1 MAMNNRV
8 LSIEIGNSFT
18 KICEMDYKVK
28 KPKVYK
34 VLTVETPEGIVVD
47 GMLQPTQE
55 YADRMVNALGT
66 NGIRTKKVIFTISS
80 TRVASREVQI
90 PNVKASKIEALV
102 KTNANEYFPVDLTQ
116 YEIGHY
122 LAGGLTENGKL
133 RVMALAVPKA
143 LLDSYYQLAQM
154 CSWEVECFDY
164 SSNSLYQIL
173 RDEKSEKVTM
183 VIKIDENSTIV
194 TVLSAGKV
202 LLQRTVA
209 YGVQDA
215 IDTMI
220 ASGAYAVNDP
230 MSAVERFQKKT
241 CLNRVLHPGDKV
253 WEENAGRWEDED
265 AGNVEVTEARQ
276 KITASLEPLIV
287 GVSRVIDFY
296 DSRNS
301 ENPIEKSYV
310 TGLGGSFSG
319 MSKLFTN
326 CLERKVHTLSE
337 MDDKIGMSKAIR
349 STRPAAYISCL
360 GAVLAPVGLID
371 KSTQKSKGL
380 TVVSG
385 TNYTFVSVAVLVL
398 GVILSIAMAA
408 TSVTRYL
415 GNVAQNVYLQ
425 NRVQELQPAQA
436 VYNDYLAAE
445 AQYDKY
451 TYLYAYTQTPNENL
465 VEFINEL
472 EQILPDSF
480 YTNSFSSDQTGIS
493 MSVTVE
499 GKAAAART
507 ILNIRNMQSIDD
519 VEISNITDSKDET
532 GTSIVTFSITGSYK
546 VLGVILSIAMAATS
560 VTRYLG
566 NVAQNVYLQNR
577 VQELQPAQAVYNDY
591 LAAEA
596 QYDKYTYLYA
606 YTQTPNENLV
616 EFINELEQI
625 LPDSFY
631 TNSFSSDQT
640 GISMSVTVEG
650 KAAAARTI
658 LNIRNM
664 QSIDDVEISNITDS
678 KDETGTSIVTFSI
691 TGSYKELTDET
702 EESGEAQA
710 DTQTAQ

>member
-1 MAMNNRV
+1 MNNRV

-34 VLTVETPEGIVVD
+34 VLTVETAEGIVVD
-47 GMLQPTQE
+47 GMLQPTQD
-55 YADRMVNALGT
+55 YADHLVNALGT
-66 NGIRTKKVIFTISS
+66 NGIRTKKVLFTISS

-90 PNVKASKIEALV
+90 PNVKANKIEALV
-102 KTNANEYFPVDLTQ
+102 KTNASDYFPVDLTQ

-122 LAGGLTENGKL
+122 LAGGLAENGKL

-143 LLDSYYQLAQM
+143 LLNSYYQLAQM
-154 CSWEVECFDY
+154 CGWEVECFDY

-220 ASGAYAVNDP
+220 ASGAYAVNNP

-265 AGNVEVTEARQ
+265 AGNVEVTAARQ

-415 GNVAQNVYLQ
+415 GNVAQNAVLQ
-425 NRVQELQPAQA
+425 ARVEELQPARA
-436 VYNDYLAAE
+436 VYNEYLTAA

-451 TYLYAYTQTPNENL
+451 KYLYEYTENPNENL
-465 VEFINEL
+465 VDFINEL
-472 EQILPDSF
+472 EQILPSSF
-480 YTNSFSSDQTGIS
+480 YTNSFSSDLDGIS

-499 GKAAAART
+499 GKEAAART
-507 ILNIRNMQSIDD
+507 ILNIRNMKSISD
-519 VEISNITDSKDET
+519 VQISNITDSKNEL
-532 GTSIVTFSITGSYK
+532 GESAVTFSITGTYADM
-546 VLGVILSIAMAATS
+546 I
-560 VTRYLG
+560 
-566 NVAQNVYLQNR
+566 QNV
-577 VQELQPAQAVYNDY
+577 DI
-591 LAAEA
+591 
-596 QYDKYTYLYA
+596 
-606 YTQTPNENLV
+606 
-616 EFINELEQI
+616 F
-625 LPDSFY
+625 
-631 TNSFSSDQT
+631 
-640 GISMSVTVEG
+640 
-650 KAAAARTI
+650 
-658 LNIRNM
+658 
-664 QSIDDVEISNITDS
+664 
-678 KDETGTSIVTFSI
+678 
-691 TGSYKELTDET
+691 
-702 EESGEAQA
+702 
-710 DTQTAQ
+710 

>member
-8 LSIEIGNSFT
+8 LSIEISNSFT
-18 KICEMDYKVK
+18 KICEIDYKVK

-34 VLTVETPEGIVVD
+34 VLTVETPEGVVVD

-55 YADRMVNALGT
+55 YADHLVNALGT
-66 NGIRTKKVIFTISS
+66 NGIHTRRVIFTISS

-90 PNVKASKIEALV
+90 PNVKANKIEALV
-102 KTNANEYFPVDLTQ
+102 KTNANDYFPVDLTQ

-122 LAGGLTENGKL
+122 LAGGLTEEGKL

-143 LLDSYYQLAQM
+143 LLNSYYQLAQM
-154 CSWEVECFDY
+154 CGWEVECFDY

-183 VIKIDENSTIV
+183 MIKIDENSTIV

-215 IDTMI
+215 IETMI

-241 CLNRVLHPGDKV
+241 CLNRVLHQGDKL

-265 AGNVEVTEARQ
+265 AGNVEVTAARQ
-276 KITASLEPLIV
+276 KITSTLEPLIV
-287 GVSRVIDFY
+287 GVNRVIDFY
-296 DSRNS
+296 DSRNGDT
-301 ENPIEKSYV
+301 PIERTYV

-326 CLERKVHTLSE
+326 CLERKVHTLSDME
-337 MDDKIGMSKAIR
+337 DKIGMSKAIR

-371 KSTQKSKGL
+371 KSQQKAKGM

-398 GVILSIAMAA
+398 GVILSIAMAV
-408 TSVTRYL
+408 TSLTRYL
-415 GNVAQNVYLQ
+415 STVAENVALQ
-425 NRVQELQPAQA
+425 ARVEELQPAQT
-436 VYNDYLAAE
+436 VYNEYLSAA

-451 TYLYAYTQTPNENL
+451 KYLYEYTENPNENL

-480 YTNSFSSDQTGIS
+480 YTDSFSSDQTGIS
-493 MSVTVE
+493 MTVNVE

-507 ILNIRNMQSIDD
+507 ILNIRNMESIED
-519 VEISNITDSKDET
+519 VQISNITDNQDEMGGSWVMFSMT
-532 GTSIVTFSITGSYK
+532 GTYRE
-546 VLGVILSIAMAATS
+546 LS
-560 VTRYLG
+560 
-566 NVAQNVYLQNR
+566 
-577 VQELQPAQAVYNDY
+577 
-591 LAAEA
+591 
-596 QYDKYTYLYA
+596 
-606 YTQTPNENLV
+606 
-616 EFINELEQI
+616 
-625 LPDSFY
+625 
-631 TNSFSSDQT
+631 
-640 GISMSVTVEG
+640 
-650 KAAAARTI
+650 
-658 LNIRNM
+658 
-664 QSIDDVEISNITDS
+664 
-678 KDETGTSIVTFSI
+678 
-691 TGSYKELTDET
+691 DET
-702 EESGEAQA
+702 EETGETVES
-710 DTQTAQ
+710 TQSVQ

>member
-1 MAMNNRV
+1 MNNRV

-18 KICEMDYKVK
+18 KICEIDYKVK

-34 VLTVETPEGIVVD
+34 VLTVETPEGVVVD

-55 YADRMVNALGT
+55 YADHLVNALGT
-66 NGIRTKKVIFTISS
+66 NGIRTKRVIFTISS

-90 PNVKASKIEALV
+90 PNVKANKIEALV
-102 KTNANEYFPVDLTQ
+102 KTNANDYFPVDLTQ

-122 LAGGLTENGKL
+122 LAGGLTEEGKL

-143 LLDSYYQLAQM
+143 LLNSYYQLAQM
-154 CSWEVECFDY
+154 CGWEVECFDY

-183 VIKIDENSTIV
+183 MIKIDENSTIV

-215 IDTMI
+215 IETMI

-241 CLNRVLHPGDKV
+241 CLNRVLHQGDKL

-265 AGNVEVTEARQ
+265 AGNVEVTAARQ
-276 KITASLEPLIV
+276 KITSTLEPLIV

-296 DSRNS
+296 DSRNGDT
-301 ENPIEKSYV
+301 PIERTYV

-326 CLERKVHTLSE
+326 CLERKVHTLSD

-371 KSTQKSKGL
+371 KSTQKAKGL

-398 GVILSIAMAA
+398 GVILSIAMAV
-408 TSVTRYL
+408 TSLTRYF
-415 GNVAQNVYLQ
+415 GTVAENVALQ
-425 NRVQELQPAQA
+425 ARVEELQPAQA
-436 VYNDYLAAE
+436 VYNEYLSAA

-451 TYLYAYTQTPNENL
+451 KYLYEYTENPNENL

-480 YTNSFSSDQTGIS
+480 YTDSFSSDQTGIS
-493 MSVTVE
+493 MTVNVE

-507 ILNIRNMQSIDD
+507 ILNIRNMESIED
-519 VEISNITDSKDET
+519 VQISNITDNQDEMGGSWVMFSMT
-532 GTSIVTFSITGSYK
+532 GTYRE
-546 VLGVILSIAMAATS
+546 LS
-560 VTRYLG
+560 
-566 NVAQNVYLQNR
+566 
-577 VQELQPAQAVYNDY
+577 
-591 LAAEA
+591 
-596 QYDKYTYLYA
+596 
-606 YTQTPNENLV
+606 
-616 EFINELEQI
+616 
-625 LPDSFY
+625 
-631 TNSFSSDQT
+631 
-640 GISMSVTVEG
+640 
-650 KAAAARTI
+650 
-658 LNIRNM
+658 
-664 QSIDDVEISNITDS
+664 
-678 KDETGTSIVTFSI
+678 
-691 TGSYKELTDET
+691 DET
-702 EESGEAQA
+702 EETGETVES
-710 DTQTAQ
+710 TQSVQ

>member
-1 MAMNNRV
+1 MNNRV

-18 KICEMDYKVK
+18 KICEIDYKVK

-34 VLTVETPEGIVVD
+34 VLTVETPEGVVVD

-55 YADRMVNALGT
+55 YADHLVNALGT
-66 NGIRTKKVIFTISS
+66 NGIRTRKVIFTISS

-90 PNVKASKIEALV
+90 PNVKANKIEALV
-102 KTNANEYFPVDLTQ
+102 KTNANDYFPVDLTQ

-122 LAGGLTENGKL
+122 LAGGLTEDGKL

-143 LLDSYYQLAQM
+143 LLNSYYQLAQM
-154 CSWEVECFDY
+154 CGWEVECFDY

-173 RDEKSEKVTM
+173 RDEKTETVTM
-183 VIKIDENSTIV
+183 MIKIDENSTIV

-215 IDTMI
+215 IETMI

-241 CLNRVLHPGDKV
+241 CLNRVLHQGDKL

-265 AGNVEVTEARQ
+265 AGNVEVTAARQ
-276 KITASLEPLIV
+276 KITSSLEPLIV

-296 DSRNS
+296 DSRNGD
-301 ENPIEKSYV
+301 NPIQKTFV

-326 CLERKVHTLSE
+326 CLERKVHTLSDME
-337 MDDKIGMSKAIR
+337 DKIGMSKAIR

-371 KSTQKSKGL
+371 KSQQKTKGM

-398 GVILSIAMAA
+398 GVILSIAMAV
-408 TSVTRYL
+408 TSLTRYF
-415 GNVAQNVYLQ
+415 GTVAENVALQ
-425 NRVQELQPAQA
+425 ARVEELQPAQA
-436 VYNDYLAAE
+436 VYNDYLATA

-451 TYLYAYTQTPNENL
+451 QYLYEYTENPNENL

-472 EQILPDSF
+472 EQILPSSF
-480 YTNSFSSDQTGIS
+480 WTNSFSSDMEGIS

-507 ILNIRNMQSIDD
+507 ILNIRNMESIED
-519 VEISNITDSKDET
+519 VQISNITDTQNELGESA
-532 GTSIVTFSITGSYK
+532 VTFSITGTYADIHADSEEAENT
-546 VLGVILSIAMAATS
+546 GDAA
-560 VTRYLG
+560 
-566 NVAQNVYLQNR
+566 
-577 VQELQPAQAVYNDY
+577 
-591 LAAEA
+591 
-596 QYDKYTYLYA
+596 
-606 YTQTPNENLV
+606 
-616 EFINELEQI
+616 
-625 LPDSFY
+625 
-631 TNSFSSDQT
+631 
-640 GISMSVTVEG
+640 
-650 KAAAARTI
+650 
-658 LNIRNM
+658 
-664 QSIDDVEISNITDS
+664 
-678 KDETGTSIVTFSI
+678 GT
-691 TGSYKELTDET
+691 
-702 EESGEAQA
+702 
-710 DTQTAQ
+710 TAQ

>member
-1 MAMNNRV
+1 MNNRV

-18 KICEMDYKVK
+18 KICEIDYKVK

-34 VLTVETPEGIVVD
+34 VLTVETPEGVVVD

-55 YADRMVNALGT
+55 YADHLVNALGT
-66 NGIRTKKVIFTISS
+66 NGIRTKRVIFTISS

-90 PNVKASKIEALV
+90 PNVKANKIEALV
-102 KTNANEYFPVDLTQ
+102 KTNANDYFPVDLTQ

-122 LAGGLTENGKL
+122 LAGGLTEEGKL

-154 CSWEVECFDY
+154 CGWEVECFDY

-183 VIKIDENSTIV
+183 MIKIDENSTIV

-215 IDTMI
+215 IETMI

-241 CLNRVLHPGDKV
+241 CLNRVLHQGDKL

-265 AGNVEVTEARQ
+265 AGNVEVTAARQ

-301 ENPIEKSYV
+301 DTPIERTYV

-371 KSTQKSKGL
+371 KSTQKAKGL

-385 TNYTFVSVAVLVL
+385 TNYTFVSVAILVL
-398 GVILSIAMAA
+398 GVILSIAMAV
-408 TSVTRYL
+408 TSLTRYF
-415 GNVAQNVYLQ
+415 GTVAENVALQ
-425 NRVQELQPAQA
+425 ARVEELQPAQT
-436 VYNDYLAAE
+436 VYNEYLSTA

-451 TYLYAYTQTPNENL
+451 KYLYEYTENPNENL

-480 YTNSFSSDQTGIS
+480 YTDSFSSDQTGIS
-493 MSVTVE
+493 MTVNVE

-507 ILNIRNMQSIDD
+507 ILNIRNMESIED
-519 VEISNITDSKDET
+519 VQISNITDNQDEMGGSWVMFSMT
-532 GTSIVTFSITGSYK
+532 GTYRE
-546 VLGVILSIAMAATS
+546 LS
-560 VTRYLG
+560 
-566 NVAQNVYLQNR
+566 
-577 VQELQPAQAVYNDY
+577 
-591 LAAEA
+591 
-596 QYDKYTYLYA
+596 
-606 YTQTPNENLV
+606 
-616 EFINELEQI
+616 
-625 LPDSFY
+625 
-631 TNSFSSDQT
+631 
-640 GISMSVTVEG
+640 
-650 KAAAARTI
+650 
-658 LNIRNM
+658 
-664 QSIDDVEISNITDS
+664 
-678 KDETGTSIVTFSI
+678 
-691 TGSYKELTDET
+691 DET
-702 EESGEAQA
+702 EETGETVES
-710 DTQTAQ
+710 TQSVQ

>member
-18 KICEMDYKVK
+18 KICEIDYKVK

-34 VLTVETPEGIVVD
+34 VLTVETPEGVVVD

-55 YADRMVNALGT
+55 YADHLVNALGT
-66 NGIRTKKVIFTISS
+66 NGIHTRRVIFTISS

-90 PNVKASKIEALV
+90 PNVKANKIEALV
-102 KTNANEYFPVDLTQ
+102 KTNANDYFPVDLTQ

-122 LAGGLTENGKL
+122 LAGGLTEEGKL

-154 CSWEVECFDY
+154 CGWEVECFDY

-183 VIKIDENSTIV
+183 MIKIDENSTIV

-215 IDTMI
+215 IETMI

-241 CLNRVLHPGDKV
+241 CLNRVLHQGDKV

-265 AGNVEVTEARQ
+265 AGNVEVTAARQ

-296 DSRNS
+296 DSRNGDT
-301 ENPIEKSYV
+301 PIERTYV

-326 CLERKVHTLSE
+326 CLERKVHTLSD

-371 KSTQKSKGL
+371 KSQQKAKGM

-398 GVILSIAMAA
+398 GVILSIAMAV
-408 TSVTRYL
+408 TSLTRYF
-415 GNVAQNVYLQ
+415 GTVAENVALQ
-425 NRVQELQPAQA
+425 ARVEELQPAQA
-436 VYNDYLAAE
+436 VYNEYLSAA

-451 TYLYAYTQTPNENL
+451 KYLYEYTENPNENL

-480 YTNSFSSDQTGIS
+480 YTDSFSSDQTGIS
-493 MSVTVE
+493 MTVNVE

-507 ILNIRNMQSIDD
+507 ILNVRNMESIED
-519 VEISNITDSKDET
+519 VQISNITDNQDEMGGSWVMFSMT
-532 GTSIVTFSITGSYK
+532 GTYRE
-546 VLGVILSIAMAATS
+546 LS
-560 VTRYLG
+560 
-566 NVAQNVYLQNR
+566 
-577 VQELQPAQAVYNDY
+577 
-591 LAAEA
+591 
-596 QYDKYTYLYA
+596 
-606 YTQTPNENLV
+606 
-616 EFINELEQI
+616 
-625 LPDSFY
+625 
-631 TNSFSSDQT
+631 
-640 GISMSVTVEG
+640 
-650 KAAAARTI
+650 
-658 LNIRNM
+658 
-664 QSIDDVEISNITDS
+664 
-678 KDETGTSIVTFSI
+678 
-691 TGSYKELTDET
+691 DET
-702 EESGEAQA
+702 EETGETVES
-710 DTQTAQ
+710 TQSVQ

>member
-1 MAMNNRV
+1 MNNRV
-8 LSIEIGNSFT
+8 LSIEISNSFT
-18 KICEMDYKVK
+18 KICEIDYKVK

-34 VLTVETPEGIVVD
+34 VLTVETPEGVVVD

-55 YADRMVNALGT
+55 YADHLVNALGT
-66 NGIRTKKVIFTISS
+66 NGIHTKRVIFTISS

-90 PNVKASKIEALV
+90 PNVKANKIEALV
-102 KTNANEYFPVDLTQ
+102 KTNANDYFPVDLTQ

-122 LAGGLTENGKL
+122 LAGGLTEEGKL

-154 CSWEVECFDY
+154 CGWEVECFDY

-173 RDEKSEKVTM
+173 RDEKTETVTM
-183 VIKIDENSTIV
+183 MIKIDENSTIV

-215 IDTMI
+215 IETMI

-241 CLNRVLHPGDKV
+241 CLNRVLHPGDKL

-265 AGNVEVTEARQ
+265 AGNVEVTAARQ
-276 KITASLEPLIV
+276 KITATLEPLIV
-287 GVSRVIDFY
+287 GVNRVIDFY
-296 DSRNS
+296 DSRNGDT
-301 ENPIEKSYV
+301 PIERTYV

-326 CLERKVHTLSE
+326 CLERKVHTLSDME
-337 MDDKIGMSKAIR
+337 DKIGMSKAIR

-371 KSTQKSKGL
+371 KSQQKAKGM

-398 GVILSIAMAA
+398 GVILSIAMAV
-408 TSVTRYL
+408 TSLTRYF
-415 GNVAQNVYLQ
+415 GTVAENVALQ
-425 NRVQELQPAQA
+425 ARVEELQPAQT
-436 VYNDYLAAE
+436 VYNEYLSTA

-451 TYLYAYTQTPNENL
+451 KYLYEYTENPNENL

-472 EQILPDSF
+472 EQILPSSF
-480 YTNSFSSDQTGIS
+480 WTNSFSSDMEGIS

-507 ILNIRNMQSIDD
+507 ILNIRNMESIED
-519 VEISNITDSKDET
+519 VQISNITDTQNELGESA
-532 GTSIVTFSITGSYK
+532 VTFSITG
-546 VLGVILSIAMAATS
+546 
-560 VTRYLG
+560 
-566 NVAQNVYLQNR
+566 
-577 VQELQPAQAVYNDY
+577 
-591 LAAEA
+591 
-596 QYDKYTYLYA
+596 TYA
-606 YTQTPNENLV
+606 DIHADTEETE
-616 EFINELEQI
+616 
-625 LPDSFY
+625 S
-631 TNSFSSDQT
+631 T
-640 GISMSVTVEG
+640 GDT
-650 KAAAARTI
+650 
-658 LNIRNM
+658 
-664 QSIDDVEISNITDS
+664 
-678 KDETGTSIVTFSI
+678 TGT
-691 TGSYKELTDET
+691 
-702 EESGEAQA
+702 
-710 DTQTAQ
+710 TAQ

>member
-1 MAMNNRV
+1 MNNRV

-34 VLTVETPEGIVVD
+34 VLTVETAEGIVVD
-47 GMLQPTQE
+47 GMLQPTQD
-55 YADRMVNALGT
+55 YADHLVNALGT
-66 NGIRTKKVIFTISS
+66 NGIRTKKVLFTISS

-90 PNVKASKIEALV
+90 PNVKANKIEALV
-102 KTNANEYFPVDLTQ
+102 KTNASDYFPVDLTQ

-122 LAGGLTENGKL
+122 LAGGLAENGKL

-143 LLDSYYQLAQM
+143 LLNSYYQLAQM
-154 CSWEVECFDY
+154 CGWEVECFDY

-265 AGNVEVTEARQ
+265 AGNVEVTAARQ

-532 GTSIVTFSITGSYK
+532 GKSAVTFSITGSYK
-546 VLGVILSIAMAATS
+546 
-560 VTRYLG
+560 
-566 NVAQNVYLQNR
+566 
-577 VQELQPAQAVYNDY
+577 D
-591 LAAEA
+591 
-596 QYDKYTYLYA
+596 
-606 YTQTPNENLV
+606 
-616 EFINELEQI
+616 
-625 LPDSFY
+625 
-631 TNSFSSDQT
+631 
-640 GISMSVTVEG
+640 
-650 KAAAARTI
+650 
-658 LNIRNM
+658 
-664 QSIDDVEISNITDS
+664 
-678 KDETGTSIVTFSI
+678 
-691 TGSYKELTDET
+691 LTDET

>member
-1 MAMNNRV
+1 MNNRV

-18 KICEMDYKVK
+18 KICEIDYKVK

-34 VLTVETPEGIVVD
+34 VLTVETPEGVVVD

-55 YADRMVNALGT
+55 YADHLVNALGT
-66 NGIRTKKVIFTISS
+66 NGIHTRRVIFTISS

-90 PNVKASKIEALV
+90 PNVKANKIEALV
-102 KTNANEYFPVDLTQ
+102 KTNANDYFPVDLTQ

-122 LAGGLTENGKL
+122 LAGGLTEEGKL

-154 CSWEVECFDY
+154 CGWEVECFDY

-183 VIKIDENSTIV
+183 MIKIDENSTIV

-215 IDTMI
+215 IETMI

-241 CLNRVLHPGDKV
+241 CLNRVLHQGDKL

-265 AGNVEVTEARQ
+265 AGNAEVTAARQ
-276 KITASLEPLIV
+276 KITSSLEPLIV

-301 ENPIEKSYV
+301 NTPIERTYV

-326 CLERKVHTLSE
+326 CLERKVHTLSD

-371 KSTQKSKGL
+371 KSQQKAKGM

-398 GVILSIAMAA
+398 GVILSIAMAV
-408 TSVTRYL
+408 TSMTRYF
-415 GNVAQNVYLQ
+415 GTVAENVALQ
-425 NRVQELQPAQA
+425 ARVEELQPAQT
-436 VYNDYLAAE
+436 VYNEYLSTA

-451 TYLYAYTQTPNENL
+451 EYLYAYTETPNENL

-480 YTNSFSSDQTGIS
+480 WTNSFSSDQTGIS
-493 MSVTVE
+493 MSVTVG

-507 ILNIRNMQSIDD
+507 ILNIRNMESIED
-519 VEISNITDSKDET
+519 VQISNITDTQNELGESA
-532 GTSIVTFSITGSYK
+532 VTFSITG
-546 VLGVILSIAMAATS
+546 
-560 VTRYLG
+560 
-566 NVAQNVYLQNR
+566 
-577 VQELQPAQAVYNDY
+577 
-591 LAAEA
+591 
-596 QYDKYTYLYA
+596 TYA
-606 YTQTPNENLV
+606 DIHADTEETE
-616 EFINELEQI
+616 
-625 LPDSFY
+625 S
-631 TNSFSSDQT
+631 T
-640 GISMSVTVEG
+640 GDT
-650 KAAAARTI
+650 
-658 LNIRNM
+658 
-664 QSIDDVEISNITDS
+664 
-678 KDETGTSIVTFSI
+678 TGT
-691 TGSYKELTDET
+691 
-702 EESGEAQA
+702 
-710 DTQTAQ
+710 TAQ

>member
-1 MAMNNRV
+1 MNNRV

-18 KICEMDYKVK
+18 KICEIDYKVK

-34 VLTVETPEGIVVD
+34 VLTVETPEGVVVD

-55 YADRMVNALGT
+55 YADHLVNALGT
-66 NGIRTKKVIFTISS
+66 NGIRTKRVIFTISS

-90 PNVKASKIEALV
+90 PNVKANKIEALV
-102 KTNANEYFPVDLTQ
+102 KTNANDYFPVDLTQ

-122 LAGGLTENGKL
+122 LAGGLTEEGKL

-143 LLDSYYQLAQM
+143 LLNSYYQLAQM
-154 CSWEVECFDY
+154 CGWEVECFDY

-183 VIKIDENSTIV
+183 MIKIDENSTIV

-215 IDTMI
+215 IETMI

-241 CLNRVLHPGDKV
+241 CLNRVLHQGDKV

-265 AGNVEVTEARQ
+265 AGNVEVTAARQ

-296 DSRNS
+296 DSRNGDT
-301 ENPIEKSYV
+301 PIERTYV

-326 CLERKVHTLSE
+326 CLERKVHTLSDME
-337 MDDKIGMSKAIR
+337 DKIGMSKAIR

-371 KSTQKSKGL
+371 KSQQKAKGM

-398 GVILSIAMAA
+398 GVILSIAMAV
-408 TSVTRYL
+408 TSLTRYF
-415 GNVAQNVYLQ
+415 GTVAENVALQ
-425 NRVQELQPAQA
+425 ARVEELQPAQA
-436 VYNDYLAAE
+436 VYNDYLATA

-451 TYLYAYTQTPNENL
+451 QYLYEYTENPNENL

-472 EQILPDSF
+472 EQILPSSF
-480 YTNSFSSDQTGIS
+480 WTNSFSSDQEGIS
-493 MSVTVE
+493 MSVTVT
-499 GKAAAART
+499 GKEAAART
-507 ILNIRNMQSIDD
+507 ILNIRNMQSIED
-519 VEISNITDSKDET
+519 VQISNITDTQNELGESA
-532 GTSIVTFSITGSYK
+532 VTFSITGTYADIHADSEEAENT
-546 VLGVILSIAMAATS
+546 GDAA
-560 VTRYLG
+560 
-566 NVAQNVYLQNR
+566 
-577 VQELQPAQAVYNDY
+577 
-591 LAAEA
+591 
-596 QYDKYTYLYA
+596 
-606 YTQTPNENLV
+606 
-616 EFINELEQI
+616 
-625 LPDSFY
+625 
-631 TNSFSSDQT
+631 
-640 GISMSVTVEG
+640 
-650 KAAAARTI
+650 
-658 LNIRNM
+658 
-664 QSIDDVEISNITDS
+664 
-678 KDETGTSIVTFSI
+678 GT
-691 TGSYKELTDET
+691 
-702 EESGEAQA
+702 
-710 DTQTAQ
+710 TAQ

>member
-8 LSIEIGNSFT
+8 LSIEISNSFT
-18 KICEMDYKVK
+18 KICEIDYKVK

-34 VLTVETPEGIVVD
+34 VLTVETPEGVVVD

-55 YADRMVNALGT
+55 YADHLVNALGT
-66 NGIRTKKVIFTISS
+66 NGIHTKRVIFTISS

-90 PNVKASKIEALV
+90 PNVKANKIEALV
-102 KTNANEYFPVDLTQ
+102 KTNANDYFPVDLTQ

-122 LAGGLTENGKL
+122 LAGGLTEEGKL

-154 CSWEVECFDY
+154 CGWEVECFDY

-183 VIKIDENSTIV
+183 MIKIDENSTIV

-215 IDTMI
+215 IETMI

-241 CLNRVLHPGDKV
+241 CLNRVLHQGDKL

-265 AGNVEVTEARQ
+265 AGNVEVTAARQ
-276 KITASLEPLIV
+276 KITSTLEPLIV
-287 GVSRVIDFY
+287 GVNRVIDFY
-296 DSRNS
+296 DSRNGDT
-301 ENPIEKSYV
+301 PIERTYV

-326 CLERKVHTLSE
+326 CLERKVHTLSDME
-337 MDDKIGMSKAIR
+337 DKIGMSKAIR

-371 KSTQKSKGL
+371 KNQQKAKGM

-398 GVILSIAMAA
+398 GVILSIAMAV
-408 TSVTRYL
+408 TSLTRYF
-415 GNVAQNVYLQ
+415 GTVAENVALQ
-425 NRVQELQPAQA
+425 ERVEELQPAQT
-436 VYNDYLAAE
+436 VYNEYLSAA

-451 TYLYAYTQTPNENL
+451 KYLYEYTENPNENL

-480 YTNSFSSDQTGIS
+480 YTDSFSSDQTGIS
-493 MSVTVE
+493 MTVNVE

-507 ILNIRNMQSIDD
+507 ILNIRNMESIED
-519 VEISNITDSKDET
+519 VQISNITDNQDEMGGSWVMFSMT
-532 GTSIVTFSITGSYK
+532 GTYRE
-546 VLGVILSIAMAATS
+546 LS
-560 VTRYLG
+560 
-566 NVAQNVYLQNR
+566 
-577 VQELQPAQAVYNDY
+577 
-591 LAAEA
+591 
-596 QYDKYTYLYA
+596 
-606 YTQTPNENLV
+606 
-616 EFINELEQI
+616 
-625 LPDSFY
+625 
-631 TNSFSSDQT
+631 
-640 GISMSVTVEG
+640 
-650 KAAAARTI
+650 
-658 LNIRNM
+658 
-664 QSIDDVEISNITDS
+664 
-678 KDETGTSIVTFSI
+678 
-691 TGSYKELTDET
+691 DET
-702 EESGEAQA
+702 EETGETVES
-710 DTQTAQ
+710 TQSVQ

>member
-18 KICEMDYKVK
+18 KICEIDYKVK

-34 VLTVETPEGIVVD
+34 VLTVETPEGVVVD

-55 YADRMVNALGT
+55 YADHLVNALGT
-66 NGIRTKKVIFTISS
+66 NGIRTKRVIFTISS

-102 KTNANEYFPVDLTQ
+102 KTNANDYFPVDLTQ

-122 LAGGLTENGKL
+122 LAGGLTEEGKL

-154 CSWEVECFDY
+154 CGWEVECFDY

-183 VIKIDENSTIV
+183 MIKIDENSTIV

-215 IDTMI
+215 IETMI

-241 CLNRVLHPGDKV
+241 CLNRVLHQGDKL

-265 AGNVEVTEARQ
+265 AGNVEVTAARQ
-276 KITASLEPLIV
+276 KITSSLEPLIV

-301 ENPIEKSYV
+301 DTPIERTYV

-371 KSTQKSKGL
+371 KSTQKAKGL

-398 GVILSIAMAA
+398 GVILSIAMAV
-408 TSVTRYL
+408 TSLTRYF
-415 GNVAQNVYLQ
+415 GTVAENVALQ
-425 NRVQELQPAQA
+425 ARVEELQPAQT
-436 VYNDYLAAE
+436 VYNEYLSTA

-451 TYLYAYTQTPNENL
+451 KYLYEYTENPNENL

-472 EQILPDSF
+472 EQILPSSF
-480 YTNSFSSDQTGIS
+480 WTNSFSSDMEGIS

-507 ILNIRNMQSIDD
+507 ILNIRNMESIED
-519 VEISNITDSKDET
+519 VQISNITDTQNELGESA
-532 GTSIVTFSITGSYK
+532 VTFSITG
-546 VLGVILSIAMAATS
+546 
-560 VTRYLG
+560 
-566 NVAQNVYLQNR
+566 
-577 VQELQPAQAVYNDY
+577 
-591 LAAEA
+591 
-596 QYDKYTYLYA
+596 TYA
-606 YTQTPNENLV
+606 DIHADTEETE
-616 EFINELEQI
+616 
-625 LPDSFY
+625 S
-631 TNSFSSDQT
+631 T
-640 GISMSVTVEG
+640 GDT
-650 KAAAARTI
+650 
-658 LNIRNM
+658 
-664 QSIDDVEISNITDS
+664 
-678 KDETGTSIVTFSI
+678 TGT
-691 TGSYKELTDET
+691 
-702 EESGEAQA
+702 
-710 DTQTAQ
+710 TAQ

>member
-1 MAMNNRV
+1 MNNRV

-18 KICEMDYKVK
+18 KICEIDYKVK

-34 VLTVETPEGIVVD
+34 VLTVETPEGVVVD

-55 YADRMVNALGT
+55 YADHLVNALGT

-102 KTNANEYFPVDLTQ
+102 KTNANDYFPVDLTQ

-122 LAGGLTENGKL
+122 LAGGLTEEGKL

-154 CSWEVECFDY
+154 CGWEVECFDY

-173 RDEKSEKVTM
+173 RDEKTETVTM
-183 VIKIDENSTIV
+183 MIKIDENSTIV

-215 IDTMI
+215 IETMI

-241 CLNRVLHPGDKV
+241 CLNRVLHQGDKL

-265 AGNVEVTEARQ
+265 AGNVEVTAARQ
-276 KITASLEPLIV
+276 KITSSLEPLIV

-301 ENPIEKSYV
+301 NTPIERTYV

-326 CLERKVHTLSE
+326 CLERKVHTLSD

-371 KSTQKSKGL
+371 KSQQKGKGM

-398 GVILSIAMAA
+398 GVILSIAMAV
-408 TSVTRYL
+408 TSLTRYF
-415 GNVAQNVYLQ
+415 GTVAENVALQ
-425 NRVQELQPAQA
+425 ARVEELQPAQT
-436 VYNDYLAAE
+436 VYNEYLSTA

-451 TYLYAYTQTPNENL
+451 KYLYEYTENPNENL

-480 YTNSFSSDQTGIS
+480 YTDSFSSDQTGIS
-493 MSVTVE
+493 MTVNVE

-507 ILNIRNMQSIDD
+507 ILNIRNMESIED
-519 VEISNITDSKDET
+519 VQISNITDNQDEMGGSWVMFSMT
-532 GTSIVTFSITGSYK
+532 GTYRE
-546 VLGVILSIAMAATS
+546 LS
-560 VTRYLG
+560 
-566 NVAQNVYLQNR
+566 
-577 VQELQPAQAVYNDY
+577 
-591 LAAEA
+591 
-596 QYDKYTYLYA
+596 
-606 YTQTPNENLV
+606 
-616 EFINELEQI
+616 
-625 LPDSFY
+625 
-631 TNSFSSDQT
+631 
-640 GISMSVTVEG
+640 
-650 KAAAARTI
+650 
-658 LNIRNM
+658 
-664 QSIDDVEISNITDS
+664 
-678 KDETGTSIVTFSI
+678 
-691 TGSYKELTDET
+691 DET
-702 EESGEAQA
+702 EETGETVES
-710 DTQTAQ
+710 TQSVQ

>member
-18 KICEMDYKVK
+18 KICEIDYKVK

-34 VLTVETPEGIVVD
+34 VLTVETPEGVVVD

-55 YADRMVNALGT
+55 YADHLVNALGT

-102 KTNANEYFPVDLTQ
+102 KTNANDYFPVDLTQ

-122 LAGGLTENGKL
+122 LAGGLTEDGKL
-133 RVMALAVPKA
+133 RVMALAVPRA
-143 LLDSYYQLAQM
+143 LLNSYSQLAQM
-154 CSWEVECFDY
+154 CGWEVECFDY

-183 VIKIDENSTIV
+183 MIKIDENNTIV

-215 IDTMI
+215 IETMI

-241 CLNRVLHPGDKV
+241 CLNRVLHQGDKL

-265 AGNVEVTEARQ
+265 AGNVEVTAARQ

-296 DSRNS
+296 DSRNGDT
-301 ENPIEKSYV
+301 PIERTYV

-326 CLERKVHTLSE
+326 CLERKVHTLSD

-371 KSTQKSKGL
+371 KSQQKAKGM

-398 GVILSIAMAA
+398 GVILSIAMAV
-408 TSVTRYL
+408 TSLTRYF
-415 GNVAQNVYLQ
+415 GTVAENVALQ
-425 NRVQELQPAQA
+425 ARVEELQPAQA
-436 VYNDYLAAE
+436 VYNEYLSAA
-445 AQYDKY
+445 AQYDNYK
-451 TYLYAYTQTPNENL
+451 YLYEYTENPNENL

-480 YTNSFSSDQTGIS
+480 YTDSFSSDQTGIS
-493 MSVTVE
+493 MTVNVE

-507 ILNIRNMQSIDD
+507 ILNVRNMESIED
-519 VEISNITDSKDET
+519 VQISNITDNQDEMGGSWVMFSMT
-532 GTSIVTFSITGSYK
+532 GTY
-546 VLGVILSIAMAATS
+546 
-560 VTRYLG
+560 R
-566 NVAQNVYLQNR
+566 
-577 VQELQPAQAVYNDY
+577 
-591 LAAEA
+591 
-596 QYDKYTYLYA
+596 
-606 YTQTPNENLV
+606 
-616 EFINELEQI
+616 
-625 LPDSFY
+625 
-631 TNSFSSDQT
+631 
-640 GISMSVTVEG
+640 
-650 KAAAARTI
+650 
-658 LNIRNM
+658 
-664 QSIDDVEISNITDS
+664 
-678 KDETGTSIVTFSI
+678 
-691 TGSYKELTDET
+691 ELTDET
-702 EESGEAQA
+702 EETGETVES
-710 DTQTAQ
+710 TQSVQ

>member
-1 MAMNNRV
+1 MNNRV
-8 LSIEIGNSFT
+8 LSIEISNSFT
-18 KICEMDYKVK
+18 KICEIDYKVK

-34 VLTVETPEGIVVD
+34 VLTVETPEGVVVD

-55 YADRMVNALGT
+55 YADHLVNALGT
-66 NGIRTKKVIFTISS
+66 NGIHTKRVIFTISS

-90 PNVKASKIEALV
+90 PNVKANKIEALV
-102 KTNANEYFPVDLTQ
+102 KTNANDYFPVDLTQ

-122 LAGGLTENGKL
+122 LAGGLTEEGKL

-143 LLDSYYQLAQM
+143 LLNSYYQLAQM
-154 CSWEVECFDY
+154 CGWEVECFDY

-173 RDEKSEKVTM
+173 RDEKTETVTM
-183 VIKIDENSTIV
+183 MIKIDENSTIV

-215 IDTMI
+215 IETMI

-241 CLNRVLHPGDKV
+241 CLNRVLHPGDKL

-265 AGNVEVTEARQ
+265 AGNVEVTAARQ
-276 KITASLEPLIV
+276 KITSSLEPLIV

-296 DSRNS
+296 DSRNGD
-301 ENPIEKSYV
+301 NPIQKTFV

-326 CLERKVHTLSE
+326 CLERKVHTLSDME
-337 MDDKIGMSKAIR
+337 DKIGMSKAIR

-371 KSTQKSKGL
+371 KSQQKTKGM

-398 GVILSIAMAA
+398 GVILSIAMAV
-408 TSVTRYL
+408 TSLTRYF
-415 GNVAQNVYLQ
+415 GTVAENVALQ
-425 NRVQELQPAQA
+425 ARVEELQPAQA
-436 VYNDYLAAE
+436 VYNEYLSAA

-451 TYLYAYTQTPNENL
+451 KYLYEYTENPNENL

-480 YTNSFSSDQTGIS
+480 YTDSFSSDQTGIS
-493 MSVTVE
+493 MTVNVE

-507 ILNIRNMQSIDD
+507 ILNIRNMESIED
-519 VEISNITDSKDET
+519 VQISNITDNQDEMGGSWVMFSMT
-532 GTSIVTFSITGSYK
+532 GTYRE
-546 VLGVILSIAMAATS
+546 LS
-560 VTRYLG
+560 
-566 NVAQNVYLQNR
+566 
-577 VQELQPAQAVYNDY
+577 
-591 LAAEA
+591 
-596 QYDKYTYLYA
+596 
-606 YTQTPNENLV
+606 
-616 EFINELEQI
+616 
-625 LPDSFY
+625 
-631 TNSFSSDQT
+631 
-640 GISMSVTVEG
+640 
-650 KAAAARTI
+650 
-658 LNIRNM
+658 
-664 QSIDDVEISNITDS
+664 
-678 KDETGTSIVTFSI
+678 
-691 TGSYKELTDET
+691 DET
-702 EESGEAQA
+702 EETGETVES
-710 DTQTAQ
+710 TQSVQ

>member
-1 MAMNNRV
+1 MNNRV

-18 KICEMDYKVK
+18 KICEIDYKVK

-34 VLTVETPEGIVVD
+34 VLTVETPEGVVVD

-55 YADRMVNALGT
+55 YADHLVNALGT
-66 NGIRTKKVIFTISS
+66 NGIRTKRVIFTISS

-90 PNVKASKIEALV
+90 PNVKANKIEALV
-102 KTNANEYFPVDLTQ
+102 KTNANDYFPVDLTQ

-122 LAGGLTENGKL
+122 LAGGLTEEGKL

-143 LLDSYYQLAQM
+143 LLNSYYQLAQM
-154 CSWEVECFDY
+154 CGWEVECFDY

-183 VIKIDENSTIV
+183 MIKIDENSTIV

-215 IDTMI
+215 IETMI

-241 CLNRVLHPGDKV
+241 CLNRVLHPGDKL

-265 AGNVEVTEARQ
+265 AGNAEVTAARQ
-276 KITASLEPLIV
+276 KITSSLEPLIV

-301 ENPIEKSYV
+301 DTPIERTYV

-326 CLERKVHTLSE
+326 CLERKVHTLSD

-371 KSTQKSKGL
+371 KSTQKAKGL

-398 GVILSIAMAA
+398 GVILSIAMAV
-408 TSVTRYL
+408 TSMTRYF
-415 GNVAQNVYLQ
+415 GTVAENVALQ
-425 NRVQELQPAQA
+425 ARVEELQPAQT
-436 VYNDYLAAE
+436 VYNEYLSTA

-451 TYLYAYTQTPNENL
+451 EYLYAYTETPNENL

-480 YTNSFSSDQTGIS
+480 YTDSFSSDQTGIS
-493 MSVTVE
+493 MTVNVE

-507 ILNIRNMQSIDD
+507 ILNIRNMESIED
-519 VEISNITDSKDET
+519 VQISNITDNQDEMGGSWVMFSMT
-532 GTSIVTFSITGSYK
+532 GTYRE
-546 VLGVILSIAMAATS
+546 LS
-560 VTRYLG
+560 
-566 NVAQNVYLQNR
+566 
-577 VQELQPAQAVYNDY
+577 
-591 LAAEA
+591 
-596 QYDKYTYLYA
+596 
-606 YTQTPNENLV
+606 
-616 EFINELEQI
+616 
-625 LPDSFY
+625 
-631 TNSFSSDQT
+631 
-640 GISMSVTVEG
+640 
-650 KAAAARTI
+650 
-658 LNIRNM
+658 
-664 QSIDDVEISNITDS
+664 
-678 KDETGTSIVTFSI
+678 
-691 TGSYKELTDET
+691 DET
-702 EESGEAQA
+702 EETGETVES
-710 DTQTAQ
+710 TQSVQ

>member
-1 MAMNNRV
+1 MNNRV
-8 LSIEIGNSFT
+8 LSIEISNSFT
-18 KICEMDYKVK
+18 KICEIDYKVK

-34 VLTVETPEGIVVD
+34 VLTVETPEGVVVD

-55 YADRMVNALGT
+55 YADHLVNALGT
-66 NGIRTKKVIFTISS
+66 NGIHTKRVIFTISS

-90 PNVKASKIEALV
+90 PNVKANKIEALV
-102 KTNANEYFPVDLTQ
+102 KTNANDYFPVDLTQ

-122 LAGGLTENGKL
+122 LAGGLTEEGKL

-154 CSWEVECFDY
+154 CGWEVECFDY

-183 VIKIDENSTIV
+183 MIKIDENNTIV

-215 IDTMI
+215 IETMI

-241 CLNRVLHPGDKV
+241 CLNRVLHQGDKL

-265 AGNVEVTEARQ
+265 AGNVEVTAARQ
-276 KITASLEPLIV
+276 KITATLEPLIV
-287 GVSRVIDFY
+287 GVNRVIDFY
-296 DSRNS
+296 DSRNGDT
-301 ENPIEKSYV
+301 PIERTYV

-326 CLERKVHTLSE
+326 CLERKVHTLSDME
-337 MDDKIGMSKAIR
+337 DKIGMSKAIR

-371 KSTQKSKGL
+371 KSQQKAKGM

-398 GVILSIAMAA
+398 GVILSIAMAV
-408 TSVTRYL
+408 TSLTRYF
-415 GNVAQNVYLQ
+415 GTVAENVALQ
-425 NRVQELQPAQA
+425 ARVEELQPAQT
-436 VYNDYLAAE
+436 VYNEYLSTA

-451 TYLYAYTQTPNENL
+451 KYLYEYTENPNENL

-472 EQILPDSF
+472 EQILPSSF
-480 YTNSFSSDQTGIS
+480 WTNSFSSDMEGIS

-507 ILNIRNMQSIDD
+507 ILNIRNMESIED
-519 VEISNITDSKDET
+519 VQISNITDTQNELGESA
-532 GTSIVTFSITGSYK
+532 VTFSITG
-546 VLGVILSIAMAATS
+546 
-560 VTRYLG
+560 
-566 NVAQNVYLQNR
+566 
-577 VQELQPAQAVYNDY
+577 
-591 LAAEA
+591 
-596 QYDKYTYLYA
+596 TYA
-606 YTQTPNENLV
+606 DIHADTEETE
-616 EFINELEQI
+616 
-625 LPDSFY
+625 S
-631 TNSFSSDQT
+631 T
-640 GISMSVTVEG
+640 GDT
-650 KAAAARTI
+650 
-658 LNIRNM
+658 
-664 QSIDDVEISNITDS
+664 
-678 KDETGTSIVTFSI
+678 TGT
-691 TGSYKELTDET
+691 
-702 EESGEAQA
+702 
-710 DTQTAQ
+710 TAQ

>member
-1 MAMNNRV
+1 MNNRV

-18 KICEMDYKVK
+18 KICEIDYKVK

-34 VLTVETPEGIVVD
+34 VLTVETPEGVVVD

-55 YADRMVNALGT
+55 YADHLVNALGT
-66 NGIRTKKVIFTISS
+66 NGIRTKRVIFTISS

-90 PNVKASKIEALV
+90 PNVKANKIEALV
-102 KTNANEYFPVDLTQ
+102 KTNANDYFPVDLTQ

-122 LAGGLTENGKL
+122 LAGGLTEEGKL

-154 CSWEVECFDY
+154 CGWEVECFDY

-183 VIKIDENSTIV
+183 MIKIDENSTIV

-215 IDTMI
+215 IETMI
-220 ASGAYAVNDP
+220 ASGVYAVNDP

-241 CLNRVLHPGDKV
+241 CLNRVLHQGDKL

-265 AGNVEVTEARQ
+265 AGNVEVTAARQ

-301 ENPIEKSYV
+301 DTPIERTYV

-326 CLERKVHTLSE
+326 CLERKVHTLSD

-371 KSTQKSKGL
+371 KSQQKGKGM

-398 GVILSIAMAA
+398 GVILSIAMAV
-408 TSVTRYL
+408 TSLTRYF
-415 GNVAQNVYLQ
+415 GTVAENVALQ
-425 NRVQELQPAQA
+425 ARVEELQPAQT
-436 VYNDYLAAE
+436 VYNEYLSTA

-451 TYLYAYTQTPNENL
+451 KYLYEYTENPNENL

-480 YTNSFSSDQTGIS
+480 YTDSFSSDQTGIS
-493 MSVTVE
+493 MTVNVE

-507 ILNIRNMQSIDD
+507 ILNIRNMESIED
-519 VEISNITDSKDET
+519 VQISNITDNQDEMGGSWVMFSMT
-532 GTSIVTFSITGSYK
+532 GTYRE
-546 VLGVILSIAMAATS
+546 LS
-560 VTRYLG
+560 
-566 NVAQNVYLQNR
+566 
-577 VQELQPAQAVYNDY
+577 
-591 LAAEA
+591 
-596 QYDKYTYLYA
+596 
-606 YTQTPNENLV
+606 
-616 EFINELEQI
+616 
-625 LPDSFY
+625 
-631 TNSFSSDQT
+631 
-640 GISMSVTVEG
+640 
-650 KAAAARTI
+650 
-658 LNIRNM
+658 
-664 QSIDDVEISNITDS
+664 
-678 KDETGTSIVTFSI
+678 
-691 TGSYKELTDET
+691 DET
-702 EESGEAQA
+702 EETGETVES
-710 DTQTAQ
+710 TQSVQ

>member
-1 MAMNNRV
+1 MNNRV

-18 KICEMDYKVK
+18 KICEIDYKVK

-34 VLTVETPEGIVVD
+34 VLTVETPEGVVVD

-55 YADRMVNALGT
+55 YADHLVNALGT
-66 NGIRTKKVIFTISS
+66 NGIRTKRVIFTISS

-90 PNVKASKIEALV
+90 PNVKANKIEALV
-102 KTNANEYFPVDLTQ
+102 KTNANDYFPVDLTQ

-122 LAGGLTENGKL
+122 LAGGLTEEGKL

-143 LLDSYYQLAQM
+143 LLNSYYQLAQM
-154 CSWEVECFDY
+154 CGWEVECFDY

-183 VIKIDENSTIV
+183 MIKIDENNTIV

-215 IDTMI
+215 IETMI

-241 CLNRVLHPGDKV
+241 CLNRVLHQGDKV

-265 AGNVEVTEARQ
+265 AGNVEVTAARQ

-301 ENPIEKSYV
+301 DTPIERTYV

-326 CLERKVHTLSE
+326 CLERKVHTLSD

-371 KSTQKSKGL
+371 KSQQKGKGM

-398 GVILSIAMAA
+398 GVILSIAMAV
-408 TSVTRYL
+408 TSLTRYF
-415 GNVAQNVYLQ
+415 GTVAENVALQ
-425 NRVQELQPAQA
+425 ARVEELQPAQT
-436 VYNDYLAAE
+436 VYNEYLSAA

-451 TYLYAYTQTPNENL
+451 KYLYEYTENPNENL

-480 YTNSFSSDQTGIS
+480 YTDSFSSDQTGIS
-493 MSVTVE
+493 MTVNVE

-507 ILNIRNMQSIDD
+507 ILNIRNMESIED
-519 VEISNITDSKDET
+519 VQISNITDNQDEMGGSWVMFSMT
-532 GTSIVTFSITGSYK
+532 GTYRE
-546 VLGVILSIAMAATS
+546 LS
-560 VTRYLG
+560 
-566 NVAQNVYLQNR
+566 
-577 VQELQPAQAVYNDY
+577 
-591 LAAEA
+591 
-596 QYDKYTYLYA
+596 
-606 YTQTPNENLV
+606 
-616 EFINELEQI
+616 
-625 LPDSFY
+625 
-631 TNSFSSDQT
+631 
-640 GISMSVTVEG
+640 
-650 KAAAARTI
+650 
-658 LNIRNM
+658 
-664 QSIDDVEISNITDS
+664 
-678 KDETGTSIVTFSI
+678 
-691 TGSYKELTDET
+691 DET
-702 EESGEAQA
+702 EETGETVES
-710 DTQTAQ
+710 TQSVQ

>member
-8 LSIEIGNSFT
+8 LSIEISNSFT
-18 KICEMDYKVK
+18 KICEIDYKVK

-34 VLTVETPEGIVVD
+34 VLTVETPEGVVVD

-55 YADRMVNALGT
+55 YADHLVNALGT
-66 NGIRTKKVIFTISS
+66 NGIRTRKVIFTISS

-90 PNVKASKIEALV
+90 PNVKANKIEALV
-102 KTNANEYFPVDLTQ
+102 KANANDYFPVDLTQ

-122 LAGGLTENGKL
+122 LAGGLTEEGKL

-143 LLDSYYQLAQM
+143 LLNSYYQLAQM
-154 CSWEVECFDY
+154 CGWEVECFDY

-183 VIKIDENSTIV
+183 MIKIDENSTIV

-215 IDTMI
+215 IETMI

-241 CLNRVLHPGDKV
+241 CLNRVLHQGDKV

-265 AGNVEVTEARQ
+265 AGNVEVTAARQ

-296 DSRNS
+296 DSRNGD
-301 ENPIEKSYV
+301 NPIQKTFV

-326 CLERKVHTLSE
+326 CLERKVHTLSDME
-337 MDDKIGMSKAIR
+337 DKIGMSKAIR

-371 KSTQKSKGL
+371 KSQQKAKGM

-398 GVILSIAMAA
+398 GVILSIAMAV
-408 TSVTRYL
+408 TSLTRYF
-415 GNVAQNVYLQ
+415 GTVAENVALQ
-425 NRVQELQPAQA
+425 ARVEELQPAQA
-436 VYNDYLAAE
+436 VYNEYLSAA

-451 TYLYAYTQTPNENL
+451 KYLYEYTENPNENL

-472 EQILPDSF
+472 EQILPSSF
-480 YTNSFSSDQTGIS
+480 WTNSFSSDMEGIS

-507 ILNIRNMQSIDD
+507 ILNIRNMESIED
-519 VEISNITDSKDET
+519 VQISNITDAQNELGESA
-532 GTSIVTFSITGSYK
+532 VTFSITGTYADIHADSEEAENT
-546 VLGVILSIAMAATS
+546 GDAA
-560 VTRYLG
+560 
-566 NVAQNVYLQNR
+566 
-577 VQELQPAQAVYNDY
+577 
-591 LAAEA
+591 
-596 QYDKYTYLYA
+596 
-606 YTQTPNENLV
+606 
-616 EFINELEQI
+616 
-625 LPDSFY
+625 
-631 TNSFSSDQT
+631 
-640 GISMSVTVEG
+640 
-650 KAAAARTI
+650 
-658 LNIRNM
+658 
-664 QSIDDVEISNITDS
+664 
-678 KDETGTSIVTFSI
+678 GT
-691 TGSYKELTDET
+691 
-702 EESGEAQA
+702 
-710 DTQTAQ
+710 TAQ

>member
-1 MAMNNRV
+1 MNNRV

-18 KICEMDYKVK
+18 KICEIDYKVK

-34 VLTVETPEGIVVD
+34 VLTVETPEGVVVD

-55 YADRMVNALGT
+55 YADHLVNALGT
-66 NGIRTKKVIFTISS
+66 NSIRTKKVIFTISS

-102 KTNANEYFPVDLTQ
+102 KTNANDYFPVDLTQ

-122 LAGGLTENGKL
+122 LAGGLTEDGKL

-143 LLDSYYQLAQM
+143 LLNSYYQLAQM
-154 CSWEVECFDY
+154 CGWEVECFDY

-183 VIKIDENSTIV
+183 MIKIDENNTIV

-215 IDTMI
+215 IETMI
-220 ASGAYAVNDP
+220 ASGAYGVSDP

-241 CLNRVLHPGDKV
+241 CLNRVLHKGDKL

-265 AGNVEVTEARQ
+265 AGNVEVTAARQ
-276 KITASLEPLIV
+276 KITSTLEPLIV

-296 DSRNS
+296 DSRNGDT
-301 ENPIEKSYV
+301 PIERTYV

-326 CLERKVHTLSE
+326 CLERKVHTLSDME
-337 MDDKIGMSKAIR
+337 DKIGMSKAIR

-371 KSTQKSKGL
+371 KSQQKAKGM

-398 GVILSIAMAA
+398 GVILSIAMAV
-408 TSVTRYL
+408 TSLTRYF
-415 GNVAQNVYLQ
+415 GTVAENVALQ
-425 NRVQELQPAQA
+425 ARVEELQPAQT
-436 VYNDYLAAE
+436 VYNEYLSTA

-451 TYLYAYTQTPNENL
+451 KYLYEYTENPNENL

-472 EQILPDSF
+472 EQILPSSF
-480 YTNSFSSDQTGIS
+480 WTNSFSSDMEGIS

-507 ILNIRNMQSIDD
+507 ILNIRNMESIED
-519 VEISNITDSKDET
+519 VQISNITDTQNELGESA
-532 GTSIVTFSITGSYK
+532 VTFSITG
-546 VLGVILSIAMAATS
+546 
-560 VTRYLG
+560 
-566 NVAQNVYLQNR
+566 
-577 VQELQPAQAVYNDY
+577 
-591 LAAEA
+591 
-596 QYDKYTYLYA
+596 TYA
-606 YTQTPNENLV
+606 DIHADTEETE
-616 EFINELEQI
+616 
-625 LPDSFY
+625 S
-631 TNSFSSDQT
+631 T
-640 GISMSVTVEG
+640 GDT
-650 KAAAARTI
+650 
-658 LNIRNM
+658 
-664 QSIDDVEISNITDS
+664 
-678 KDETGTSIVTFSI
+678 TGT
-691 TGSYKELTDET
+691 
-702 EESGEAQA
+702 
-710 DTQTAQ
+710 TAQ

>member
-18 KICEMDYKVK
+18 KICEIDYKVK

-34 VLTVETPEGIVVD
+34 VLTVETPEGVVVD

-55 YADRMVNALGT
+55 YADHLVNALGT
-66 NGIRTKKVIFTISS
+66 NGIHTRRVIFTISS

-90 PNVKASKIEALV
+90 PNVKANKIEALV
-102 KTNANEYFPVDLTQ
+102 KTNANDYFPVDLTQ

-122 LAGGLTENGKL
+122 LAGGLTEEGKL

-154 CSWEVECFDY
+154 CGWEVECFDY

-183 VIKIDENSTIV
+183 MIKIDENSTIV

-215 IDTMI
+215 IETMI

-241 CLNRVLHPGDKV
+241 CLNRVLHQGDKL

-265 AGNVEVTEARQ
+265 AGNVEVTAARQ
-276 KITASLEPLIV
+276 KITSSLEPLIV

-301 ENPIEKSYV
+301 NTPIERTYV

-326 CLERKVHTLSE
+326 CLERKVHTLSD

-371 KSTQKSKGL
+371 KSTQKAKGL

-398 GVILSIAMAA
+398 GVILSIAMAV
-408 TSVTRYL
+408 TSLTRYF
-415 GNVAQNVYLQ
+415 GTVAENVALQ
-425 NRVQELQPAQA
+425 ARVEELQPAQT
-436 VYNDYLAAE
+436 VYNEYLSAA

-451 TYLYAYTQTPNENL
+451 KYLYEYTENPNENL

-472 EQILPDSF
+472 EQILPSSF
-480 YTNSFSSDQTGIS
+480 WTNSFSSDMEGIS

-507 ILNIRNMQSIDD
+507 ILNIRNMESIED
-519 VEISNITDSKDET
+519 VQISNITDAQNELGESA
-532 GTSIVTFSITGSYK
+532 VTFSITGTYADIHADSEEAENT
-546 VLGVILSIAMAATS
+546 GDAA
-560 VTRYLG
+560 
-566 NVAQNVYLQNR
+566 
-577 VQELQPAQAVYNDY
+577 
-591 LAAEA
+591 
-596 QYDKYTYLYA
+596 
-606 YTQTPNENLV
+606 
-616 EFINELEQI
+616 
-625 LPDSFY
+625 
-631 TNSFSSDQT
+631 
-640 GISMSVTVEG
+640 
-650 KAAAARTI
+650 
-658 LNIRNM
+658 
-664 QSIDDVEISNITDS
+664 
-678 KDETGTSIVTFSI
+678 GT
-691 TGSYKELTDET
+691 
-702 EESGEAQA
+702 
-710 DTQTAQ
+710 TAQ

>member
-8 LSIEIGNSFT
+8 LSIEISNSFT
-18 KICEMDYKVK
+18 KICEIDYKVK

-34 VLTVETPEGIVVD
+34 VLTVETPEGVVVD

-55 YADRMVNALGT
+55 YADHLVNALGT
-66 NGIRTKKVIFTISS
+66 NGIRTKRVIFTISS

-90 PNVKASKIEALV
+90 PNVKANKIEALV
-102 KTNANEYFPVDLTQ
+102 KTNANDYFPVDLTQ

-122 LAGGLTENGKL
+122 LAGGLTEDGKL

-143 LLDSYYQLAQM
+143 LLNSYYQLAQM
-154 CSWEVECFDY
+154 CGWEVECFDY

-173 RDEKSEKVTM
+173 RDEKTETVTM
-183 VIKIDENSTIV
+183 MIKIDENSTIV

-215 IDTMI
+215 IETMI

-241 CLNRVLHPGDKV
+241 CLNRVLHQGDKL

-265 AGNVEVTEARQ
+265 AGNVEVTAARQ

-296 DSRNS
+296 DSRNGD
-301 ENPIEKSYV
+301 NPIQKTFV

-326 CLERKVHTLSE
+326 CLERKVHTLSDME
-337 MDDKIGMSKAIR
+337 DKIGMSKAIR

-371 KSTQKSKGL
+371 KSQQKTKGM

-398 GVILSIAMAA
+398 GVILSIAMAV
-408 TSVTRYL
+408 TSLTRYF
-415 GNVAQNVYLQ
+415 GTVAENVALQ
-425 NRVQELQPAQA
+425 ARVEELQPAQT
-436 VYNDYLAAE
+436 VYNEYLSTA

-451 TYLYAYTQTPNENL
+451 EYLYAYTETPNENL

-480 YTNSFSSDQTGIS
+480 WTNSFSSDQTGIS

-507 ILNIRNMQSIDD
+507 ILNIRNMESIED
-519 VEISNITDSKDET
+519 VQISNITDAQNELGESA
-532 GTSIVTFSITGSYK
+532 VTFSITGTYADIHADSEEAENT
-546 VLGVILSIAMAATS
+546 GDAA
-560 VTRYLG
+560 
-566 NVAQNVYLQNR
+566 
-577 VQELQPAQAVYNDY
+577 
-591 LAAEA
+591 
-596 QYDKYTYLYA
+596 
-606 YTQTPNENLV
+606 
-616 EFINELEQI
+616 
-625 LPDSFY
+625 
-631 TNSFSSDQT
+631 
-640 GISMSVTVEG
+640 
-650 KAAAARTI
+650 
-658 LNIRNM
+658 
-664 QSIDDVEISNITDS
+664 
-678 KDETGTSIVTFSI
+678 GT
-691 TGSYKELTDET
+691 
-702 EESGEAQA
+702 
-710 DTQTAQ
+710 TAQ

>member
-8 LSIEIGNSFT
+8 LSIEISNSFT
-18 KICEMDYKVK
+18 KICEIDYKVK

-34 VLTVETPEGIVVD
+34 VLTVETPEGVVVD

-55 YADRMVNALGT
+55 YADHLVNALGT
-66 NGIRTKKVIFTISS
+66 NGIHTKRVIFTISS

-90 PNVKASKIEALV
+90 PNVKANKIEALV
-102 KTNANEYFPVDLTQ
+102 KTNANDYFPVDLTQ

-122 LAGGLTENGKL
+122 LAGGLTEEGKL

-154 CSWEVECFDY
+154 CGWEVECFDY

-183 VIKIDENSTIV
+183 MIKIDENNTIV

-215 IDTMI
+215 IETMI

-241 CLNRVLHPGDKV
+241 CLNRVLHPGDKL

-265 AGNVEVTEARQ
+265 AGNVEVTAARQ
-276 KITASLEPLIV
+276 KITSTLEPLIV
-287 GVSRVIDFY
+287 GVNRVIDFY
-296 DSRNS
+296 DSRNGDT
-301 ENPIEKSYV
+301 PIERTYV

-326 CLERKVHTLSE
+326 CLERKVHTLSDME
-337 MDDKIGMSKAIR
+337 DKIGMSKAIR

-371 KSTQKSKGL
+371 KNQQKAKGM

-398 GVILSIAMAA
+398 GVILSIAMAV
-408 TSVTRYL
+408 TSLTRYF
-415 GNVAQNVYLQ
+415 GTVAENVALQ
-425 NRVQELQPAQA
+425 ARVEELQPAQA
-436 VYNDYLAAE
+436 VYNEYLSAA

-451 TYLYAYTQTPNENL
+451 KYLYEYTENPNENL

-480 YTNSFSSDQTGIS
+480 YTDSFSSDQTGIS
-493 MSVTVE
+493 MTVNVE

-507 ILNIRNMQSIDD
+507 ILNIRNMESIED
-519 VEISNITDSKDET
+519 VQISNITDNQDEMGGSWVMFSMT
-532 GTSIVTFSITGSYK
+532 GAYRE
-546 VLGVILSIAMAATS
+546 LS
-560 VTRYLG
+560 
-566 NVAQNVYLQNR
+566 
-577 VQELQPAQAVYNDY
+577 
-591 LAAEA
+591 
-596 QYDKYTYLYA
+596 
-606 YTQTPNENLV
+606 
-616 EFINELEQI
+616 
-625 LPDSFY
+625 
-631 TNSFSSDQT
+631 
-640 GISMSVTVEG
+640 
-650 KAAAARTI
+650 
-658 LNIRNM
+658 
-664 QSIDDVEISNITDS
+664 
-678 KDETGTSIVTFSI
+678 
-691 TGSYKELTDET
+691 DET
-702 EESGEAQA
+702 EETGETVES
-710 DTQTAQ
+710 TQSVQ

>member
-1 MAMNNRV
+1 MNNRV

-18 KICEMDYKVK
+18 KICEIDYKVK

-34 VLTVETPEGIVVD
+34 VLTVETPEGVVVD

-55 YADRMVNALGT
+55 YADHLVNALGT

-90 PNVKASKIEALV
+90 PNVKANKIEALV
-102 KTNANEYFPVDLTQ
+102 KTNANDYFPVDLTQ

-122 LAGGLTENGKL
+122 LAGGLTEEGKL

-154 CSWEVECFDY
+154 CGWEVECFDY

-183 VIKIDENSTIV
+183 MIKIDENSTIV

-215 IDTMI
+215 IETMI

-241 CLNRVLHPGDKV
+241 CLNRVLHQGDKL

-265 AGNVEVTEARQ
+265 AGNAEVTAARQ
-276 KITASLEPLIV
+276 KITSSLEPLIV

-301 ENPIEKSYV
+301 NTPIERTYV

-326 CLERKVHTLSE
+326 CLERKVHTLSDME
-337 MDDKIGMSKAIR
+337 DKIGMSKAIR

-371 KSTQKSKGL
+371 KSQQKAKGM

-385 TNYTFVSVAVLVL
+385 TNYTFVSVAILVL
-398 GVILSIAMAA
+398 GVILSIAMAV
-408 TSVTRYL
+408 TSLTRYF
-415 GNVAQNVYLQ
+415 GTVAENVALQ
-425 NRVQELQPAQA
+425 ARVEELQPAQT
-436 VYNDYLAAE
+436 VYNEYLSTA

-451 TYLYAYTQTPNENL
+451 KYLYEYTENPNENL

-480 YTNSFSSDQTGIS
+480 YTDSFSSDQTGIS
-493 MSVTVE
+493 MTVNVE

-507 ILNIRNMQSIDD
+507 ILNIRNMESIED
-519 VEISNITDSKDET
+519 VQISNITDNQDEMGGSWVMFSMT
-532 GTSIVTFSITGSYK
+532 GTYRE
-546 VLGVILSIAMAATS
+546 LS
-560 VTRYLG
+560 
-566 NVAQNVYLQNR
+566 
-577 VQELQPAQAVYNDY
+577 
-591 LAAEA
+591 
-596 QYDKYTYLYA
+596 
-606 YTQTPNENLV
+606 
-616 EFINELEQI
+616 
-625 LPDSFY
+625 
-631 TNSFSSDQT
+631 
-640 GISMSVTVEG
+640 
-650 KAAAARTI
+650 
-658 LNIRNM
+658 
-664 QSIDDVEISNITDS
+664 
-678 KDETGTSIVTFSI
+678 
-691 TGSYKELTDET
+691 DET
-702 EESGEAQA
+702 EETGETVES
-710 DTQTAQ
+710 TQSVQ

>member
-1 MAMNNRV
+1 MNNRV

-18 KICEMDYKVK
+18 KICEIDYKVK

-34 VLTVETPEGIVVD
+34 VLTVETPEGVVVD

-55 YADRMVNALGT
+55 YADHLVNALGT

-102 KTNANEYFPVDLTQ
+102 KTNANDYFPVDLTQ

-122 LAGGLTENGKL
+122 LAGGLTEEGKL

-154 CSWEVECFDY
+154 CGWEVECFDY

-183 VIKIDENSTIV
+183 MIKIDENSTIV

-215 IDTMI
+215 IETMI

-241 CLNRVLHPGDKV
+241 CLNRVLHQGDKL

-265 AGNVEVTEARQ
+265 AGNVEVTAARQ
-276 KITASLEPLIV
+276 KITSSLEPLIV

-301 ENPIEKSYV
+301 DTPIERTYV

-371 KSTQKSKGL
+371 KSQQKAKGM

-398 GVILSIAMAA
+398 GVILSIAMAV
-408 TSVTRYL
+408 TSLTRYF
-415 GNVAQNVYLQ
+415 GTVAENVALQ
-425 NRVQELQPAQA
+425 ARVEELQPAQT
-436 VYNDYLAAE
+436 VYNEYLSAA

-451 TYLYAYTQTPNENL
+451 KYLYEYTENPNENL

-472 EQILPDSF
+472 EQILPSSF
-480 YTNSFSSDQTGIS
+480 WTNSFSSDMEGIS

-507 ILNIRNMQSIDD
+507 ILNIRNMESIED
-519 VEISNITDSKDET
+519 VQISNITDTQNELGESA
-532 GTSIVTFSITGSYK
+532 VTFSITG
-546 VLGVILSIAMAATS
+546 
-560 VTRYLG
+560 
-566 NVAQNVYLQNR
+566 
-577 VQELQPAQAVYNDY
+577 
-591 LAAEA
+591 
-596 QYDKYTYLYA
+596 TYA
-606 YTQTPNENLV
+606 DIHADTEETE
-616 EFINELEQI
+616 
-625 LPDSFY
+625 S
-631 TNSFSSDQT
+631 T
-640 GISMSVTVEG
+640 GDT
-650 KAAAARTI
+650 
-658 LNIRNM
+658 
-664 QSIDDVEISNITDS
+664 
-678 KDETGTSIVTFSI
+678 TGT
-691 TGSYKELTDET
+691 
-702 EESGEAQA
+702 
-710 DTQTAQ
+710 TAQ

>member
-8 LSIEIGNSFT
+8 LSIKIGNSFT

-55 YADRMVNALGT
+55 YADHLVNALGT
-66 NGIRTKKVIFTISS
+66 NGIRTKKVLFTISS

-90 PNVKASKIEALV
+90 PNVKANKIEALV
-102 KTNANEYFPVDLTQ
+102 KTNASDYFPVDLTQ

-122 LAGGLTENGKL
+122 LAGGLAENGKL

-143 LLDSYYQLAQM
+143 LLNSYYQLAQM
-154 CSWEVECFDY
+154 CGWEIECFDY

-220 ASGAYAVNDP
+220 ASGAYAVNNP

-265 AGNVEVTEARQ
+265 AGNVEVTAARQ

-371 KSTQKSKGL
+371 KSTQKAKGL

-408 TSVTRYL
+408 TSVTRYF
-415 GNVAQNVYLQ
+415 GTVAENVALQ
-425 NRVQELQPAQA
+425 ARVEELQPAQT
-436 VYNDYLAAE
+436 VYNEYLSTA

-451 TYLYAYTQTPNENL
+451 KYLYEYTENPNENL

-472 EQILPDSF
+472 EQILPSSF
-480 YTNSFSSDQTGIS
+480 WTNSFSSDMEGIS

-507 ILNIRNMQSIDD
+507 ILNIRNMKSISD
-519 VEISNITDSKDET
+519 VQISNITDTQNELGESA
-532 GTSIVTFSITGSYK
+532 VTFSITG
-546 VLGVILSIAMAATS
+546 
-560 VTRYLG
+560 
-566 NVAQNVYLQNR
+566 
-577 VQELQPAQAVYNDY
+577 
-591 LAAEA
+591 
-596 QYDKYTYLYA
+596 TYA
-606 YTQTPNENLV
+606 DIHADTEETE
-616 EFINELEQI
+616 
-625 LPDSFY
+625 S
-631 TNSFSSDQT
+631 T
-640 GISMSVTVEG
+640 GDT
-650 KAAAARTI
+650 
-658 LNIRNM
+658 
-664 QSIDDVEISNITDS
+664 
-678 KDETGTSIVTFSI
+678 TGT
-691 TGSYKELTDET
+691 
-702 EESGEAQA
+702 
-710 DTQTAQ
+710 TAQ

>member
-18 KICEMDYKVK
+18 KICEIDYKVK

-34 VLTVETPEGIVVD
+34 VLTVETPEGVVVD

-55 YADRMVNALGT
+55 YADHLVNALGT
-66 NGIRTKKVIFTISS
+66 NGIHTRRVIFTISS

-90 PNVKASKIEALV
+90 PNVKANKIEALV
-102 KTNANEYFPVDLTQ
+102 KTNANDYFPVDLTQ

-122 LAGGLTENGKL
+122 LAGGLTEEGKL

-154 CSWEVECFDY
+154 CGWEVECFDY

-183 VIKIDENSTIV
+183 MIKIDENSTIV

-215 IDTMI
+215 IETMI

-230 MSAVERFQKKT
+230 MSAVDRFQKKT
-241 CLNRVLHPGDKV
+241 CLNRVLHQGDKL

-265 AGNVEVTEARQ
+265 AGNVEVTAARQ
-276 KITASLEPLIV
+276 KITSSLEPLIV

-301 ENPIEKSYV
+301 NTPIERTYV

-326 CLERKVHTLSE
+326 CLERKVHTLSD

-371 KSTQKSKGL
+371 KSQQKGKGM

-398 GVILSIAMAA
+398 GVILSIAMAV
-408 TSVTRYL
+408 TSLTRYF
-415 GNVAQNVYLQ
+415 GTVAENVALQ
-425 NRVQELQPAQA
+425 ARVEELQPAQT
-436 VYNDYLAAE
+436 VYNEYLSAA

-451 TYLYAYTQTPNENL
+451 KYLYEYTENPNENL

-480 YTNSFSSDQTGIS
+480 YTDSFSSDQTGIS
-493 MSVTVE
+493 MTVNVE

-507 ILNIRNMQSIDD
+507 ILNIRNMESIED
-519 VEISNITDSKDET
+519 VQISNITDNQDEMGGSWVMFSMT
-532 GTSIVTFSITGSYK
+532 GTYRE
-546 VLGVILSIAMAATS
+546 LS
-560 VTRYLG
+560 
-566 NVAQNVYLQNR
+566 
-577 VQELQPAQAVYNDY
+577 
-591 LAAEA
+591 
-596 QYDKYTYLYA
+596 
-606 YTQTPNENLV
+606 
-616 EFINELEQI
+616 
-625 LPDSFY
+625 
-631 TNSFSSDQT
+631 
-640 GISMSVTVEG
+640 
-650 KAAAARTI
+650 
-658 LNIRNM
+658 
-664 QSIDDVEISNITDS
+664 
-678 KDETGTSIVTFSI
+678 
-691 TGSYKELTDET
+691 DET
-702 EESGEAQA
+702 EETGETVES
-710 DTQTAQ
+710 TQSVQ

>member
-1 MAMNNRV
+1 MNNRV

-18 KICEMDYKVK
+18 KICEIDYKVK

-34 VLTVETPEGIVVD
+34 VLTVETPEGVVVD

-55 YADRMVNALGT
+55 YADHLVNALGT
-66 NGIRTKKVIFTISS
+66 NGIRTKRVIFTISS

-90 PNVKASKIEALV
+90 PNVKANKIEALV
-102 KTNANEYFPVDLTQ
+102 KTNANDYFPVDLTQ

-122 LAGGLTENGKL
+122 LAGGLTEEGKL

-154 CSWEVECFDY
+154 CGWEVECFDY

-183 VIKIDENSTIV
+183 MIKIDENSTIV

-215 IDTMI
+215 IETMI

-241 CLNRVLHPGDKV
+241 CLNRVLHQGDKL

-265 AGNVEVTEARQ
+265 AGNVEVTAARQ

-296 DSRNS
+296 DSRNGDT
-301 ENPIEKSYV
+301 PIERTYV

-326 CLERKVHTLSE
+326 CLERKVHTLSD

-371 KSTQKSKGL
+371 KSQQKAKGM

-398 GVILSIAMAA
+398 GVILSIAMAV
-408 TSVTRYL
+408 TSLTRYF
-415 GNVAQNVYLQ
+415 GTVAENVALQ
-425 NRVQELQPAQA
+425 ARVEELQPAQA
-436 VYNDYLAAE
+436 VYNEYLSAA

-451 TYLYAYTQTPNENL
+451 KYLYEYTENPNENL

-472 EQILPDSF
+472 EQILPSSF
-480 YTNSFSSDQTGIS
+480 WTNSFSSDMEGIS

-507 ILNIRNMQSIDD
+507 ILNIRNMESIED
-519 VEISNITDSKDET
+519 VQISNITDTQNELGESA
-532 GTSIVTFSITGSYK
+532 VTFSITG
-546 VLGVILSIAMAATS
+546 
-560 VTRYLG
+560 
-566 NVAQNVYLQNR
+566 
-577 VQELQPAQAVYNDY
+577 
-591 LAAEA
+591 
-596 QYDKYTYLYA
+596 TYA
-606 YTQTPNENLV
+606 DIHADTEETE
-616 EFINELEQI
+616 
-625 LPDSFY
+625 S
-631 TNSFSSDQT
+631 T
-640 GISMSVTVEG
+640 GDT
-650 KAAAARTI
+650 
-658 LNIRNM
+658 
-664 QSIDDVEISNITDS
+664 
-678 KDETGTSIVTFSI
+678 TGT
-691 TGSYKELTDET
+691 
-702 EESGEAQA
+702 
-710 DTQTAQ
+710 TAQ

>member
-18 KICEMDYKVK
+18 KICEIDYKVK

-34 VLTVETPEGIVVD
+34 VLTVETPEGVVVD

-55 YADRMVNALGT
+55 YADHLVSALGT
-66 NGIRTKKVIFTISS
+66 NGIRTKRVIFTISS

-90 PNVKASKIEALV
+90 PNVKANKIEALV
-102 KTNANEYFPVDLTQ
+102 KTNANDYFPVDLTQ

-122 LAGGLTENGKL
+122 LAGGLTEEGKL

-154 CSWEVECFDY
+154 CGWEVECFDY

-183 VIKIDENSTIV
+183 MIKIDENSTIV

-215 IDTMI
+215 IETMI

-241 CLNRVLHPGDKV
+241 CLNRVLHQGDKL

-265 AGNVEVTEARQ
+265 AGNVEVTAARQ
-276 KITASLEPLIV
+276 KITSTLEPLIV
-287 GVSRVIDFY
+287 GVNRVIDFY

-301 ENPIEKSYV
+301 DTPIERTYV

-326 CLERKVHTLSE
+326 CLERKVHTLSD

-371 KSTQKSKGL
+371 KSQQKTKGM

-398 GVILSIAMAA
+398 GVILSIAMAV
-408 TSVTRYL
+408 TSLTRYF
-415 GNVAQNVYLQ
+415 GTVAENVALQ
-425 NRVQELQPAQA
+425 ARVEELQPAQT
-436 VYNDYLAAE
+436 VYNEYLSTA

-451 TYLYAYTQTPNENL
+451 KYLYEYTENPNENL

-480 YTNSFSSDQTGIS
+480 YTDSFSSDQTGIS
-493 MSVTVE
+493 MTVNVE

-507 ILNIRNMQSIDD
+507 ILNIRNMESIED
-519 VEISNITDSKDET
+519 VQISNITDNQDEMGGSWVMFSMT
-532 GTSIVTFSITGSYK
+532 GTYRE
-546 VLGVILSIAMAATS
+546 LS
-560 VTRYLG
+560 
-566 NVAQNVYLQNR
+566 
-577 VQELQPAQAVYNDY
+577 
-591 LAAEA
+591 
-596 QYDKYTYLYA
+596 
-606 YTQTPNENLV
+606 
-616 EFINELEQI
+616 
-625 LPDSFY
+625 
-631 TNSFSSDQT
+631 
-640 GISMSVTVEG
+640 
-650 KAAAARTI
+650 
-658 LNIRNM
+658 
-664 QSIDDVEISNITDS
+664 
-678 KDETGTSIVTFSI
+678 
-691 TGSYKELTDET
+691 DET
-702 EESGEAQA
+702 EETGETVES
-710 DTQTAQ
+710 TQSVQ

>member
-18 KICEMDYKVK
+18 KICEIDYKVK

-34 VLTVETPEGIVVD
+34 VLTVETPEGVVVD

-55 YADRMVNALGT
+55 YADHLVNALGT
-66 NGIRTKKVIFTISS
+66 NGIRTKRVIFTISS

-102 KTNANEYFPVDLTQ
+102 KTNANDYFPVDLTQ

-122 LAGGLTENGKL
+122 LAGGLTEEGKL

-154 CSWEVECFDY
+154 CGWEVECFDY

-173 RDEKSEKVTM
+173 RDEKTETVTM
-183 VIKIDENSTIV
+183 MIKIDENSTIV

-215 IDTMI
+215 IETMI
-220 ASGAYAVNDP
+220 ASGVYAVNDP

-241 CLNRVLHPGDKV
+241 CLNRVLHQGDKL

-265 AGNVEVTEARQ
+265 AGNVEVTAARQ
-276 KITASLEPLIV
+276 KITSSLEPLIV

-301 ENPIEKSYV
+301 DTPIERTYV

-326 CLERKVHTLSE
+326 CLERKVHTLSDME
-337 MDDKIGMSKAIR
+337 DKIGMSKAIR

-371 KSTQKSKGL
+371 KSTQKAKGL

-398 GVILSIAMAA
+398 GVILSIAMAV
-408 TSVTRYL
+408 TSLTRYF
-415 GNVAQNVYLQ
+415 GTVAENVTLQ
-425 NRVQELQPAQA
+425 ARVEELQPAQT
-436 VYNDYLAAE
+436 VYNEYLSAA

-451 TYLYAYTQTPNENL
+451 KYLYEYTENPNENL

-472 EQILPDSF
+472 EQILPSSF
-480 YTNSFSSDQTGIS
+480 WTNSFSSDMEGIS

-507 ILNIRNMQSIDD
+507 ILNIRNMESIED
-519 VEISNITDSKDET
+519 VQISNITDTQNELGESA
-532 GTSIVTFSITGSYK
+532 VTFSITG
-546 VLGVILSIAMAATS
+546 
-560 VTRYLG
+560 
-566 NVAQNVYLQNR
+566 
-577 VQELQPAQAVYNDY
+577 
-591 LAAEA
+591 
-596 QYDKYTYLYA
+596 TYA
-606 YTQTPNENLV
+606 DIHADTEETE
-616 EFINELEQI
+616 
-625 LPDSFY
+625 S
-631 TNSFSSDQT
+631 T
-640 GISMSVTVEG
+640 GDT
-650 KAAAARTI
+650 
-658 LNIRNM
+658 
-664 QSIDDVEISNITDS
+664 
-678 KDETGTSIVTFSI
+678 TGT
-691 TGSYKELTDET
+691 
-702 EESGEAQA
+702 
-710 DTQTAQ
+710 TAQ

>member
-1 MAMNNRV
+1 MNNRV

-18 KICEMDYKVK
+18 KICEIDYKVK

-34 VLTVETPEGIVVD
+34 VLTVETPEGVVVD

-55 YADRMVNALGT
+55 YADHLVNALGT
-66 NGIRTKKVIFTISS
+66 NGIRTKRVIFTISS

-90 PNVKASKIEALV
+90 PNVKANKIEALV
-102 KTNANEYFPVDLTQ
+102 KTNANDYFPVDLTQ

-122 LAGGLTENGKL
+122 LAGGLTEEGKL

-143 LLDSYYQLAQM
+143 LLNSYYQLAQM
-154 CSWEVECFDY
+154 CGWEVECFDY

-183 VIKIDENSTIV
+183 MIKIDENNTIV

-215 IDTMI
+215 IETMI

-241 CLNRVLHPGDKV
+241 CLNRVLHQGDKL

-265 AGNVEVTEARQ
+265 AGNAEVTAARQ
-276 KITASLEPLIV
+276 KITSSLEPLIV

-301 ENPIEKSYV
+301 DTPIERTYV

-371 KSTQKSKGL
+371 KSTQKAKGL

-385 TNYTFVSVAVLVL
+385 TNYTFVSVAILVL
-398 GVILSIAMAA
+398 GVILSIAMAV
-408 TSVTRYL
+408 TSLTRYF
-415 GNVAQNVYLQ
+415 GTVAENVALQ
-425 NRVQELQPAQA
+425 ARVEELQPAQT
-436 VYNDYLAAE
+436 VYNEYLSTA

-451 TYLYAYTQTPNENL
+451 KYLYEYTENPNENL

-480 YTNSFSSDQTGIS
+480 YTDSFSSDQTGIS
-493 MSVTVE
+493 MTVNVE

-507 ILNIRNMQSIDD
+507 ILNIRNMESIED
-519 VEISNITDSKDET
+519 VQISNITDNQDEMGGSWVMFSMT
-532 GTSIVTFSITGSYK
+532 GTYRE
-546 VLGVILSIAMAATS
+546 LS
-560 VTRYLG
+560 
-566 NVAQNVYLQNR
+566 
-577 VQELQPAQAVYNDY
+577 
-591 LAAEA
+591 
-596 QYDKYTYLYA
+596 
-606 YTQTPNENLV
+606 
-616 EFINELEQI
+616 
-625 LPDSFY
+625 
-631 TNSFSSDQT
+631 
-640 GISMSVTVEG
+640 
-650 KAAAARTI
+650 
-658 LNIRNM
+658 
-664 QSIDDVEISNITDS
+664 
-678 KDETGTSIVTFSI
+678 
-691 TGSYKELTDET
+691 DET
-702 EESGEAQA
+702 EETGETVES
-710 DTQTAQ
+710 TQSVQ

>member
-1 MAMNNRV
+1 MNNRV

-18 KICEMDYKVK
+18 KICEIDYKVK

-34 VLTVETPEGIVVD
+34 VLTVETPEGVVVD

-55 YADRMVNALGT
+55 YADHLVNALGT
-66 NGIRTKKVIFTISS
+66 NGIRTKRVIFTISS

-90 PNVKASKIEALV
+90 PNVKANKIEALV
-102 KTNANEYFPVDLTQ
+102 KTNANDYFPVDLTQ

-122 LAGGLTENGKL
+122 LAGGLTEEGKL

-143 LLDSYYQLAQM
+143 LLNSYYQLAQM
-154 CSWEVECFDY
+154 CGWEVECFDY

-183 VIKIDENSTIV
+183 MIKIDENNTIV

-215 IDTMI
+215 IETMI

-241 CLNRVLHPGDKV
+241 CLNRVLHQGDKL

-265 AGNVEVTEARQ
+265 AGNVEVTAARQ

-301 ENPIEKSYV
+301 DTPIERTYV

-371 KSTQKSKGL
+371 KSTQKAKGL

-398 GVILSIAMAA
+398 GVILSIAMAV
-408 TSVTRYL
+408 TSLTRYF
-415 GNVAQNVYLQ
+415 GTVAENVALQ
-425 NRVQELQPAQA
+425 ARVEELQPAQT
-436 VYNDYLAAE
+436 VYNEYLSTA

-451 TYLYAYTQTPNENL
+451 KYLYEYTENPNENL

-472 EQILPDSF
+472 EQILPSSF
-480 YTNSFSSDQTGIS
+480 WTNSFSSDMEGIS

-507 ILNIRNMQSIDD
+507 ILNIRNMESIED
-519 VEISNITDSKDET
+519 VQISNITDTQNELGESA
-532 GTSIVTFSITGSYK
+532 VTFSITG
-546 VLGVILSIAMAATS
+546 
-560 VTRYLG
+560 
-566 NVAQNVYLQNR
+566 
-577 VQELQPAQAVYNDY
+577 
-591 LAAEA
+591 
-596 QYDKYTYLYA
+596 TYA
-606 YTQTPNENLV
+606 DIHADTEETE
-616 EFINELEQI
+616 
-625 LPDSFY
+625 S
-631 TNSFSSDQT
+631 T
-640 GISMSVTVEG
+640 GDT
-650 KAAAARTI
+650 
-658 LNIRNM
+658 
-664 QSIDDVEISNITDS
+664 
-678 KDETGTSIVTFSI
+678 TGT
-691 TGSYKELTDET
+691 
-702 EESGEAQA
+702 
-710 DTQTAQ
+710 TAQ

>member
-47 GMLQPTQE
+47 GMLQPTQD
-55 YADRMVNALGT
+55 YADHLANALGT

-102 KTNANEYFPVDLTQ
+102 KTNASDYFPVDLTQ

-122 LAGGLTENGKL
+122 LAGGLAENGKL

-143 LLDSYYQLAQM
+143 LLNSYYQLAQM
-154 CSWEVECFDY
+154 CGWEIECFDY

-173 RDEKSEKVTM
+173 RDKKKKKVTM

-265 AGNVEVTEARQ
+265 AGNVEVTAARQ

-371 KSTQKSKGL
+371 KSQQKAKGM

-398 GVILSIAMAA
+398 GVILSIAMAV
-408 TSVTRYL
+408 TSLTRYF
-415 GNVAQNVYLQ
+415 GTVAENVALQ
-425 NRVQELQPAQA
+425 ARVEELQPAQT
-436 VYNDYLAAE
+436 VYNEYLSTA

-451 TYLYAYTQTPNENL
+451 EYLYAYTETPNENL

-480 YTNSFSSDQTGIS
+480 WTNSFSSDQTGIS

-507 ILNIRNMQSIDD
+507 ILNIRNMESIED
-519 VEISNITDSKDET
+519 VQISNITDAQNELGESA
-532 GTSIVTFSITGSYK
+532 VTFSITGTYADIHADSEEAENT
-546 VLGVILSIAMAATS
+546 GDAA
-560 VTRYLG
+560 
-566 NVAQNVYLQNR
+566 
-577 VQELQPAQAVYNDY
+577 
-591 LAAEA
+591 
-596 QYDKYTYLYA
+596 
-606 YTQTPNENLV
+606 
-616 EFINELEQI
+616 
-625 LPDSFY
+625 
-631 TNSFSSDQT
+631 
-640 GISMSVTVEG
+640 
-650 KAAAARTI
+650 
-658 LNIRNM
+658 
-664 QSIDDVEISNITDS
+664 
-678 KDETGTSIVTFSI
+678 GT
-691 TGSYKELTDET
+691 
-702 EESGEAQA
+702 
-710 DTQTAQ
+710 TAQ

>member
-18 KICEMDYKVK
+18 KICEIDYKVK

-34 VLTVETPEGIVVD
+34 VLTVETPEGVVVD

-55 YADRMVNALGT
+55 YADHLVNALGT
-66 NGIRTKKVIFTISS
+66 NGIRTKRVIFTISS

-102 KTNANEYFPVDLTQ
+102 KTNANDYFPVDLTQ

-122 LAGGLTENGKL
+122 LAGGLTEEGKL

-154 CSWEVECFDY
+154 CGWEVECFDY

-173 RDEKSEKVTM
+173 RDEKTETVTM
-183 VIKIDENSTIV
+183 MIKIDENSTIV

-215 IDTMI
+215 IETMI
-220 ASGAYAVNDP
+220 ASGVYAVNDP

-241 CLNRVLHPGDKV
+241 CLNRVLHQGDKL

-265 AGNVEVTEARQ
+265 AGNVEVTAARQ

-296 DSRNS
+296 DSRNGD
-301 ENPIEKSYV
+301 NPIQKTFV

-326 CLERKVHTLSE
+326 CLERKVHTLSDME
-337 MDDKIGMSKAIR
+337 DKIGMSKAIR

-371 KSTQKSKGL
+371 KSQQKAKGM

-398 GVILSIAMAA
+398 GVILSIAMAV
-408 TSVTRYL
+408 TSLTRYF
-415 GNVAQNVYLQ
+415 GTVAENVALQ
-425 NRVQELQPAQA
+425 ARVEELQPAQT
-436 VYNDYLAAE
+436 VYNDYLATA

-451 TYLYAYTQTPNENL
+451 QYLYEYTENPNENL

-472 EQILPDSF
+472 EQILPSSF
-480 YTNSFSSDQTGIS
+480 WTNSFSSDMEGIS

-507 ILNIRNMQSIDD
+507 ILNIRNMESIED
-519 VEISNITDSKDET
+519 VQISNITDAQNELGESA
-532 GTSIVTFSITGSYK
+532 VTFSITGTYADIHADSEEAENT
-546 VLGVILSIAMAATS
+546 GDAA
-560 VTRYLG
+560 
-566 NVAQNVYLQNR
+566 
-577 VQELQPAQAVYNDY
+577 
-591 LAAEA
+591 
-596 QYDKYTYLYA
+596 
-606 YTQTPNENLV
+606 
-616 EFINELEQI
+616 
-625 LPDSFY
+625 
-631 TNSFSSDQT
+631 
-640 GISMSVTVEG
+640 
-650 KAAAARTI
+650 
-658 LNIRNM
+658 
-664 QSIDDVEISNITDS
+664 
-678 KDETGTSIVTFSI
+678 GT
-691 TGSYKELTDET
+691 
-702 EESGEAQA
+702 
-710 DTQTAQ
+710 TAQ

>member
-18 KICEMDYKVK
+18 KICEIDYKVK

-34 VLTVETPEGIVVD
+34 VLTVETPEGVVVD

-55 YADRMVNALGT
+55 YADHLVNALGT
-66 NGIRTKKVIFTISS
+66 NGIRTKRVIFTISS

-90 PNVKASKIEALV
+90 PNVKANKIEALV
-102 KTNANEYFPVDLTQ
+102 KTNANDYFPVDLTQ

-122 LAGGLTENGKL
+122 LAGGLTEEGKL

-154 CSWEVECFDY
+154 CGWEVECFDY

-183 VIKIDENSTIV
+183 MIKIDENSTIV

-215 IDTMI
+215 IETMI

-241 CLNRVLHPGDKV
+241 CLNRVLHQGDKL

-265 AGNVEVTEARQ
+265 AGNVEVTAARQ
-276 KITASLEPLIV
+276 KITSTLEPLIV
-287 GVSRVIDFY
+287 GVNRVIDFY

-301 ENPIEKSYV
+301 DTPIERTYV

-326 CLERKVHTLSE
+326 CLERKVHTLSD

-371 KSTQKSKGL
+371 KSQQKAKGM

-398 GVILSIAMAA
+398 GVILSIAMAV
-408 TSVTRYL
+408 TSLTRYF
-415 GNVAQNVYLQ
+415 GTVAENVALQ
-425 NRVQELQPAQA
+425 ARVEELQPAQA
-436 VYNDYLAAE
+436 VYNEYLSTA

-451 TYLYAYTQTPNENL
+451 KYLYEYTENPNENL

-480 YTNSFSSDQTGIS
+480 YTDSFSSDQTGIS
-493 MSVTVE
+493 MTVNVE

-507 ILNIRNMQSIDD
+507 ILNIRNMESIED
-519 VEISNITDSKDET
+519 VQISNITDNQDEMGGSWVMFSMT
-532 GTSIVTFSITGSYK
+532 GTYRE
-546 VLGVILSIAMAATS
+546 LS
-560 VTRYLG
+560 
-566 NVAQNVYLQNR
+566 
-577 VQELQPAQAVYNDY
+577 
-591 LAAEA
+591 
-596 QYDKYTYLYA
+596 
-606 YTQTPNENLV
+606 
-616 EFINELEQI
+616 
-625 LPDSFY
+625 
-631 TNSFSSDQT
+631 
-640 GISMSVTVEG
+640 
-650 KAAAARTI
+650 
-658 LNIRNM
+658 
-664 QSIDDVEISNITDS
+664 
-678 KDETGTSIVTFSI
+678 
-691 TGSYKELTDET
+691 DET
-702 EESGEAQA
+702 EETGETVES
-710 DTQTAQ
+710 TQSVQ

>member
-1 MAMNNRV
+1 MNNRV

-18 KICEMDYKVK
+18 KICEIDYKVK

-34 VLTVETPEGIVVD
+34 VLTVETPEGVVVD

-55 YADRMVNALGT
+55 YADHLVNALGT
-66 NGIRTKKVIFTISS
+66 NGIHTRRVIFTISS

-90 PNVKASKIEALV
+90 PNVKANKIEALV
-102 KTNANEYFPVDLTQ
+102 KTNANDYFPVDLTQ

-122 LAGGLTENGKL
+122 LAGGLTEEGKL

-154 CSWEVECFDY
+154 CGWEVECFDY

-183 VIKIDENSTIV
+183 MIKIDENSTIV

-215 IDTMI
+215 IETMI

-241 CLNRVLHPGDKV
+241 CLNRVLHQGDKL

-265 AGNVEVTEARQ
+265 AGNVEVTAARQ
-276 KITASLEPLIV
+276 KITSSLEPLIV

-301 ENPIEKSYV
+301 NTPIERTYV

-326 CLERKVHTLSE
+326 CLERKVHTLSD

-371 KSTQKSKGL
+371 KSQQKGKGM

-398 GVILSIAMAA
+398 GMILSIAMAV
-408 TSVTRYL
+408 TSLTRYF
-415 GNVAQNVYLQ
+415 GTVAENVALQ
-425 NRVQELQPAQA
+425 ARVEELQPAQT
-436 VYNDYLAAE
+436 VYNEYLSAA

-451 TYLYAYTQTPNENL
+451 KYLYEYTENPNENL

-480 YTNSFSSDQTGIS
+480 YTDSFSSDQTGIS
-493 MSVTVE
+493 MTVNVE

-507 ILNIRNMQSIDD
+507 ILNIRNMESIED
-519 VEISNITDSKDET
+519 VQISNITDNQDEMGGSWVMFSMT
-532 GTSIVTFSITGSYK
+532 GTYRE
-546 VLGVILSIAMAATS
+546 LS
-560 VTRYLG
+560 
-566 NVAQNVYLQNR
+566 
-577 VQELQPAQAVYNDY
+577 
-591 LAAEA
+591 
-596 QYDKYTYLYA
+596 
-606 YTQTPNENLV
+606 
-616 EFINELEQI
+616 
-625 LPDSFY
+625 
-631 TNSFSSDQT
+631 
-640 GISMSVTVEG
+640 
-650 KAAAARTI
+650 
-658 LNIRNM
+658 
-664 QSIDDVEISNITDS
+664 
-678 KDETGTSIVTFSI
+678 
-691 TGSYKELTDET
+691 DET
-702 EESGEAQA
+702 EETGETVES
-710 DTQTAQ
+710 TQSVQ

>member
-18 KICEMDYKVK
+18 KICEIDYKVK

-34 VLTVETPEGIVVD
+34 VLTVETPEGVVVD

-55 YADRMVNALGT
+55 YADHLVNALGT
-66 NGIRTKKVIFTISS
+66 NGIRTKRVIFTISS

-90 PNVKASKIEALV
+90 PNVKANKIEALV
-102 KTNANEYFPVDLTQ
+102 KTNANDYFPVDLTQ

-122 LAGGLTENGKL
+122 LAGGLTEEGKL

-143 LLDSYYQLAQM
+143 LLNSYYQLAQM
-154 CSWEVECFDY
+154 CGWEVECFDY

-183 VIKIDENSTIV
+183 MIKIDENNTIV

-215 IDTMI
+215 IETMI

-241 CLNRVLHPGDKV
+241 CVNRVLHQGDKL

-265 AGNVEVTEARQ
+265 AGNAEVTAARQ
-276 KITASLEPLIV
+276 KITSSLEPLIV

-301 ENPIEKSYV
+301 NTPIERTYV

-326 CLERKVHTLSE
+326 CLERKVHTLSD

-371 KSTQKSKGL
+371 KSQQKAKGM

-398 GVILSIAMAA
+398 GVILSIAMAV
-408 TSVTRYL
+408 TSLTRYF
-415 GNVAQNVYLQ
+415 GTVAENVALQ
-425 NRVQELQPAQA
+425 ARVEELQPAQT
-436 VYNDYLAAE
+436 VYNEYLSAA

-451 TYLYAYTQTPNENL
+451 EYLYAYTETPNENL

-480 YTNSFSSDQTGIS
+480 WTNSFSSDDTGIS
-493 MSVTVE
+493 MTVTVA
-499 GKAAAART
+499 GKPAAAET
-507 ILNIRNMQSIDD
+507 IKNIRNMKSMEE
-519 VEISNITDSKDET
+519 VTVSGITDNTDEAGNST
-532 GTSIVTFSITGSYK
+532 VTFSIS
-546 VLGVILSIAMAATS
+546 
-560 VTRYLG
+560 
-566 NVAQNVYLQNR
+566 
-577 VQELQPAQAVYNDY
+577 
-591 LAAEA
+591 
-596 QYDKYTYLYA
+596 
-606 YTQTPNENLV
+606 
-616 EFINELEQI
+616 
-625 LPDSFY
+625 
-631 TNSFSSDQT
+631 
-640 GISMSVTVEG
+640 
-650 KAAAARTI
+650 
-658 LNIRNM
+658 
-664 QSIDDVEISNITDS
+664 
-678 KDETGTSIVTFSI
+678 GT
-691 TGSYKELTDET
+691 YKELTDET
-702 EESGEAQA
+702 EENGETLSS
-710 DTQTAQ
+710 TQTAQ

>member
-18 KICEMDYKVK
+18 KICEIDYKVK

-34 VLTVETPEGIVVD
+34 VLTVETPEGVVVD

-55 YADRMVNALGT
+55 YADHLVNALGT
-66 NGIRTKKVIFTISS
+66 NGIRTRKVIFTISS

-90 PNVKASKIEALV
+90 PNVKANKIEALV
-102 KTNANEYFPVDLTQ
+102 KTNANDYFPVDLTQ

-122 LAGGLTENGKL
+122 LAGGLTEEGKL

-143 LLDSYYQLAQM
+143 LLNSYYQLAQM
-154 CSWEVECFDY
+154 CGWEVECFDY

-173 RDEKSEKVTM
+173 RDEKTETVTM
-183 VIKIDENSTIV
+183 MIKIDENSTIV

-215 IDTMI
+215 IETMI

-241 CLNRVLHPGDKV
+241 CLNRVLHQGDKV

-265 AGNVEVTEARQ
+265 AGNVEVTAARQ

-296 DSRNS
+296 DSRNGD
-301 ENPIEKSYV
+301 NPIQKTFV

-326 CLERKVHTLSE
+326 CLERKVHTLSDME
-337 MDDKIGMSKAIR
+337 DKIGMSKAIR

-371 KSTQKSKGL
+371 KSQQKAKGM

-398 GVILSIAMAA
+398 GVILSIAMAV
-408 TSVTRYL
+408 TSLTRYF
-415 GNVAQNVYLQ
+415 GTVAENVALQ
-425 NRVQELQPAQA
+425 ARVEELQPAQA
-436 VYNDYLAAE
+436 VYNDYLATA

-451 TYLYAYTQTPNENL
+451 QYLYEYTENPNENL

-472 EQILPDSF
+472 EQILPSSF
-480 YTNSFSSDQTGIS
+480 WTNSFSSDMEGIS

-507 ILNIRNMQSIDD
+507 ILNIRNMESIED
-519 VEISNITDSKDET
+519 VQISNITDAQNELGESA
-532 GTSIVTFSITGSYK
+532 VTFSITGTYADIHADSEEAENT
-546 VLGVILSIAMAATS
+546 GDAA
-560 VTRYLG
+560 
-566 NVAQNVYLQNR
+566 
-577 VQELQPAQAVYNDY
+577 
-591 LAAEA
+591 
-596 QYDKYTYLYA
+596 
-606 YTQTPNENLV
+606 
-616 EFINELEQI
+616 
-625 LPDSFY
+625 
-631 TNSFSSDQT
+631 
-640 GISMSVTVEG
+640 
-650 KAAAARTI
+650 
-658 LNIRNM
+658 
-664 QSIDDVEISNITDS
+664 
-678 KDETGTSIVTFSI
+678 GT
-691 TGSYKELTDET
+691 
-702 EESGEAQA
+702 
-710 DTQTAQ
+710 TAQ

>member
-8 LSIEIGNSFT
+8 LSIEISNSFT
-18 KICEMDYKVK
+18 KICEIDYKVK

-34 VLTVETPEGIVVD
+34 VLTVETPEGVVVD

-55 YADRMVNALGT
+55 YADHLVNALDT
-66 NGIRTKKVIFTISS
+66 NGIHTKRVIFTISS

-90 PNVKASKIEALV
+90 PNVKANKIEALV
-102 KTNANEYFPVDLTQ
+102 KTNANDYFPVDLTQ

-122 LAGGLTENGKL
+122 LAGGLTEEGKL

-154 CSWEVECFDY
+154 CGWEVECFDY

-183 VIKIDENSTIV
+183 MIKIDENNTIV

-215 IDTMI
+215 IETMI

-241 CLNRVLHPGDKV
+241 CLNRVLHQGDKL

-265 AGNVEVTEARQ
+265 AGNVEVTAARQ
-276 KITASLEPLIV
+276 KITATLEPLIV
-287 GVSRVIDFY
+287 GVNRVIDFY
-296 DSRNS
+296 DSRNGDT
-301 ENPIEKSYV
+301 PIERTYV

-326 CLERKVHTLSE
+326 CLERKVHTLSD

-371 KSTQKSKGL
+371 KSQQKGKGM

-398 GVILSIAMAA
+398 GVILSIAMAV
-408 TSVTRYL
+408 TSLTRYF
-415 GNVAQNVYLQ
+415 GTVAENVALQ
-425 NRVQELQPAQA
+425 ARVEELQPAQA
-436 VYNDYLAAE
+436 VYNEYLSAA

-451 TYLYAYTQTPNENL
+451 KYLYEYTENPNENL

-472 EQILPDSF
+472 EQILPSSF
-480 YTNSFSSDQTGIS
+480 WTNSFSSDMEGIS

-507 ILNIRNMQSIDD
+507 ILNIRNMESIED
-519 VEISNITDSKDET
+519 VQISNITDTQNELGESA
-532 GTSIVTFSITGSYK
+532 VTFSITG
-546 VLGVILSIAMAATS
+546 
-560 VTRYLG
+560 
-566 NVAQNVYLQNR
+566 
-577 VQELQPAQAVYNDY
+577 
-591 LAAEA
+591 
-596 QYDKYTYLYA
+596 TYA
-606 YTQTPNENLV
+606 DIHADTEETE
-616 EFINELEQI
+616 
-625 LPDSFY
+625 S
-631 TNSFSSDQT
+631 T
-640 GISMSVTVEG
+640 GDT
-650 KAAAARTI
+650 
-658 LNIRNM
+658 
-664 QSIDDVEISNITDS
+664 
-678 KDETGTSIVTFSI
+678 TGT
-691 TGSYKELTDET
+691 
-702 EESGEAQA
+702 
-710 DTQTAQ
+710 TAQ